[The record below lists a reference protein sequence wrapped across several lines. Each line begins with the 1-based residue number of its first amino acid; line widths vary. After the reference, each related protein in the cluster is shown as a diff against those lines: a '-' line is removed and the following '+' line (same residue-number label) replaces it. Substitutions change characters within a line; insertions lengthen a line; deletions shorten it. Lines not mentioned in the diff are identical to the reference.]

1 MPQQTNLNVAPY
13 FDDFDATNDY
23 HKVLFKPGYPVQA
36 RELTTLQSILQNQVE
51 KFGQH
56 FFKEG
61 AKVIPGNTGYS
72 QLYYCVQLANT
83 YQGVPVEAYADQLV
97 GTTITGSVSGVTA
110 VVDSI
115 LPSADS
121 ERGNLTL
128 YIAYQGSARTD
139 NTTQTFTDGETLTC
153 NQPLSSGLLGNSI
166 ISAGAPFANTISVNS
181 TATGSVFQIEN
192 GVYFIRGYFVNVNKE
207 SLVLDQY
214 SNTPSY
220 RIGLFV
226 SEEIVNSNADES
238 LNDNSQG
245 FNNYGAPGADRLKIS
260 VSLFKKS
267 LDDFN
272 DDNFILLATV
282 VNGVLQAPTRRG
294 SAKGGGAVFFDDLT
308 DILARRTYDE
318 SGHYIVKPFNV
329 SILNSLNNN
338 RGNQGLYEEG
348 QFTAAGSTPSP
359 DLAICRVS
367 PGKAYVKGYE
377 VETISPAFIDVPK
390 PRTTRTI
397 ENQFF
402 PYSTGPTLKLNS
414 VYRSPTVG
422 VGNTFILSLRDQRV
436 GVNSETAPGKEIGL
450 ARVFDFRLES
460 GSYNSSFP
468 QENEWGMSM
477 YDIQPFTEITV
488 NNTISLSIPAYVE
501 GNSSGATGF
510 LRTSVNAGTAL
521 TVYDQKGKFVK
532 NEVLIFRSGISTQE
546 VTKNRVV
553 TDITSYGIS
562 DIKSV
567 YSNTGIA
574 AGAGGTSIV
583 GVNTFSAN
591 VVQTPTLNVGVASV
605 TAFDGVLGLSTISSS
620 NVLFPGDVK
629 VNNLLQYSDLSKS
642 QDPILARVI
651 GVTTS
656 EVTVVGVTTVVGVAD
671 GTLPTSTFAASD
683 LKVVSTELD
692 ASSDTTFYTEL
703 PNEHIAAV
711 DLTDAELTIR
721 KPFTVNIVN
730 NQLSSTSLLTV
741 TLPEGEIYLSY
752 SDERYSLIRSD
763 GTTEALNQSNFS
775 FSADLKELQIR
786 GLGADDTGAQLITT
800 VRKSNVKSKK
810 KIKDRVKS
818 LVVDKSIS
826 PASGIGSTTFN
837 DGLTYGNYPFGTRV
851 QDNVISLNTPD
862 IIEIHA
868 IYETADPT
876 LTDANFGSPEM
887 TLTQLNGPSAS
898 TGDMTI
904 GELIVGQT
912 SGAVAVFAEIKD
924 TTTLRYLPKNNFKFV
939 EGETVVFQESSI
951 TGGVSSLDTTSFNI
965 SSNYTFGS
973 GQRGTI
979 YNHGFITRKTDSDS
993 PKNKIKVY
1001 YKAASF
1007 DSSDDGD
1014 IVTVESYN
1022 DFDYSTEV
1030 KAING
1035 ILNTDLID
1043 LRPRVNNYSVSEG
1056 TRSPLEFLGRSF
1068 NATGNSV
1075 PSILAS
1081 NETIFLDYAYYQ
1093 GRIDRLYLHKDG
1105 KLQMKFGTPA
1115 DDPKRA
1121 QPESPANAIELA
1133 TIEYP
1138 PYLHNVEQA
1147 SVKFLKYKRYQ
1158 MKDIKKLEDR
1168 IKNLEYYTTLSILET
1183 NTANQFV
1190 PDANGLN
1197 RFKSGFF
1204 VDNFTS
1210 FSTQDIR
1217 LGRNNSIDQ
1226 SNNILRPKHSTNS
1239 FTLQTGPVVDV
1250 DPTADKRTSAIDGS
1264 NVRKQN
1270 DIISLDYSEVEW
1282 LSQTLATRTE
1292 SVTPFL
1298 ISFWQGTIVLTPA
1311 SDNWVDQSRQKAK
1324 TIDTIGNYSQI
1335 MSEAEEKYGVDP
1347 ETGFAAEVWNSWETN
1362 WSGTFTTQTDTRE
1375 STTTSSRTFG
1385 RGGWINGGS
1394 GGPAAWVRQT
1404 TTQPIEQ
1411 DVTDTIESGVKERT
1425 GTQYHVV
1432 ETFEE
1437 VSVGDKVLSTEV
1449 ISSVRSRNIEFYAA
1463 NLKPS
1468 TQIYAFFDGKEVTKY
1483 CVPKLIEITM
1493 SSGVFQVGETVQGRV
1508 INKGL
1513 GEEGK
1518 DVNPSIN
1525 FRVAQSNHRRGD
1537 YDSPTEVYPD
1547 NPYVNGGI
1555 VPEVYSSTSTTLNV
1569 DTYSLADQ
1577 PQGDFFGYIQTGM
1590 KLTGQTSGAEAEVTN
1605 VRLIT
1610 DRSSALLGS
1619 FFIPDGS
1626 NKDNPSFE
1634 TGTNVFTLTNDPD
1647 NDQDS
1652 ATTVGEEAYPTS
1664 GILETVQ
1671 EQILSIRNAKIEQKK
1686 LFEDEIVNRTVDT
1699 EITATRNI
1707 GQASTSESIVGWYDP
1722 LAQSFLVDQQEDP
1735 EGIFVTKCDVF
1746 FRTKDDGDT
1755 PVRMQIRTMENG
1767 FPTPKYFDL
1776 SEVLIYP
1783 NDVNTSTDGSVA
1795 TTFEFA
1801 APVYLEGGKEY
1812 AICLISNSTKYSVYI
1827 SRVGENDI
1835 LTDAY
1840 ISNQPTLGS
1849 LFKSQNASTWE
1860 ASQWEDLK
1868 FTMYRADF
1876 VESGSV
1882 DLYSPELT
1890 EGNKQIAT
1898 LMENPLNIISNDIRV
1913 GLGTTLSDARYS
1925 LGNTFFQG
1933 TASNRTAQG
1942 DLIGVGASAVGELTI
1957 TNPGVGYT
1965 PADGQITY
1973 SGVNLIAVSGNG
1985 SEATA
1990 NITVRDGVAIAA
2002 TISNAGGNGYQVGD
2016 VVTISANAPLPSS
2029 SDPAGLSV
2037 GRNARFTLTGIGH
2050 TSQLVLGNVQGEFI
2064 TGAAGTIRFFD
2075 NDDTEREL
2083 NDIGSVGGDVT
2094 IPSNGIV
2101 SISDGLHIK
2110 VNHVNHGMNFDD
2122 NFVRIFKVLPDV
2134 KPTKLT
2140 AAYDKSSTDPLQITA
2155 GTGDVFSTF
2164 EGAGVSG
2171 TNTGLLLI
2179 GEEIIEYTSTTSST
2193 IGGSISRGTTPKSY
2207 PIDTPVYK
2215 YELAGVS
2222 LARINKTHDLS
2233 DVTIANPITLDS
2245 YHIKLDMSEKFG
2257 TIGSTDNIDR
2267 STGVGLPKLFLNR
2280 SKSTGGDNVRATKN
2294 IAFEV
2299 IKPSIHNITVEGTS
2313 LSGQI
2318 RTVTTQSISG
2328 NEIPYVNAGFED
2340 VVLNANNFLDSPR
2353 AVFSKVNEDRKLDSI
2368 EGNKS
2373 MQMRLFLGTT
2383 NTKLTPQIEL
2393 QRCSVYAVSN
2403 RVNSEVVNY
2412 ATDPRVN
2419 TLFNDPSACQY
2430 VSKEVT
2436 LANPASSIKILV
2448 DAHIPTDAD
2457 VRAFYAINSDPGFEP
2472 IFEPFPGYLNLDI
2485 NGEVINE
2492 ENSDGRSDTFVEN
2505 SIKKGYSP
2513 YDTDFIERTFTIDD
2527 LPNFR
2532 SYRIKLVLTSTSQE
2546 LVPQL
2551 KNLRVLALA

>member
-72 QLYYCVQLANT
+72 QLYYAVQLANT
-83 YQGVPVEAYADQLV
+83 FQGVPIEAYVDQLV
-97 GTTITGSVSGVTA
+97 GTTITGQTSGVTA
-110 VVDSI
+110 VVDSV
-115 LPSADS
+115 LSAADS
-121 ERGNLTL
+121 ERDSVTL
-128 YIAYQGSARTD
+128 YIAYQGSSTAD
-139 NTTQTFTDGETLTC
+139 NTTQTFSDGESLTC
-153 NQPLSSGLLGNSI
+153 NTVLASGLLGNSTI
-166 ISAGAPFANTISVNS
+166 AAGTPFANTIPANS
-181 TATGSVFQIEN
+181 TSTGSVFQIEN

-220 RIGLFV
+220 RIGLFIN
-226 SEEIVNSNADES
+226 EEIVNANTDES

-267 LDDFN
+267 LDDFD

-282 VNGVLQAPTRRG
+282 VNGVLQTPSRRG
-294 SAKGGGAVFFDDLT
+294 SARGDGAVFFDDLE
-308 DILARRTYDE
+308 DVLARRTYDE

-329 SILNSLNNN
+329 NIVNSLNNN
-338 RGNQGLYEEG
+338 LGNQGLYEEG
-348 QFTAAGSTPSP
+348 QFTASGSTPTP
-359 DLAICRVS
+359 DLAICRIS
-367 PGKAYVKGYE
+367 PGKAYVRGYE
-377 VETISPAFIDVPK
+377 IETISPVFIDVPK

-422 VGNTFILSLRDQRV
+422 VGNTYILSLRDQRV

-460 GSYNSSFP
+460 GSYNTSFP

-477 YDIQPFTEITV
+477 YDIQPFTELTV
-488 NNTISLSIPAYVE
+488 NSPIELTIPAYVE

-510 LRTSVNAGTAL
+510 LRSPVQTGTAL

-546 VTKNRVV
+546 TTKNRVV
-553 TDITSYGIS
+553 TDISSFGIS
-562 DIKSV
+562 DVKSV
-567 YSNTGIA
+567 YSNTGIVFGPNGSA
-574 AGAGGTSIV
+574 ISGI
-583 GVNTFSAN
+583 NTFSAN
-591 VVQTPTLNVGVASV
+591 VVQTPKLTIGVASV
-605 TAFDGVLGLSTISSS
+605 TTLSGVSTISSA
-620 NVLFPGDVK
+620 NALFPGDIK
-629 VNNLLQYSDLSKS
+629 VNNLLQYSDLSTS
-642 QDPILARVI
+642 EDPILARVV
-651 GVTTS
+651 GVTTTQ
-656 EVTVVGVTTVVGVAD
+656 VTVVGVTTVAGVAN
-671 GTLPTSTFAASD
+671 GKLPTTDFAASD
-683 LKVVSTELD
+683 LKIVSTELD
-692 ASSDTTFYTEL
+692 SSSDTTFYTQL
-703 PNEHIAAV
+703 PHENIAVV
-711 DLTDAELTIR
+711 DLTEAELTIR
-721 KPFTVNIVN
+721 KIFTVNIEN
-730 NQLSSTSLLTV
+730 NRLSSTSASAI
-741 TLPEGEIYLSY
+741 TLPQGEVYLSY

-763 GTTEALNQSNFS
+763 GTTEPLTADKFS
-775 FSADLKELQIR
+775 FSSDLRELQIR
-786 GLGADDTGAQLITT
+786 GLGSNNEGAQLIVT
-800 VRKSNVKSKK
+800 VRKNSVKAKK

-818 LVVDKSIS
+818 LVVDKSIN
-826 PASGIGSTTFN
+826 PASGIGSTTLN
-837 DGLTYGNYPFGTRV
+837 DGLSYGNYPFGTRV
-851 QDNVISLNTPD
+851 QDSIISLNVPD
-862 IIEIHA
+862 IIEIHG
-868 IYETADPT
+868 IYETENVN
-876 LTDANFGSPEM
+876 LTDANFGAPEM
-887 TLTQLNGPSAS
+887 VLTQLNGPSAS
-898 TGDMTI
+898 TGDMII
-904 GELIVGQT
+904 GELMVGQT

-924 TTTLRYLPKNNFKFV
+924 STTLRYIPKNNFKFV
-939 EGETVVFQESSI
+939 EGETVVFQETSI
-951 TGGVSSLDTTSFNI
+951 SGGVSSLNTTSFNI
-965 SSNYTFGS
+965 SSNYTFAS
-973 GQRGTI
+973 GQRSTI
-979 YNHGFITRKTDSDS
+979 YNHGSLTRKTDSES

-1001 YKAASF
+1001 YKSASF
-1007 DSSDDGD
+1007 DASDDGD
-1014 IVTVESYN
+1014 IVTTESYN

-1035 ILNTDLID
+1035 VLNTDLID
-1043 LRPRVNNYSVSEG
+1043 LRPRVSNYTVSEG
-1056 TRSPLEFLGRSF
+1056 SRSPLEFLGRSF
-1068 NATGNSV
+1068 NTTGNSV
-1075 PSILAS
+1075 PNILAS

-1093 GRIDRLYLHKDG
+1093 GRVDRLYLHKDG
-1105 KLQMKFGTPA
+1105 KFQLKFGTPS
-1115 DDPKRA
+1115 DDPRRA
-1121 QPESPANAIELA
+1121 RPESPDNAIEIA
-1133 TIEYP
+1133 EVEYP
-1138 PYLHNVEQA
+1138 PYLHNVQQA
-1147 SVKFLKYKRYQ
+1147 SIRFLKYKRYQ

-1168 IKNLEYYTTLSILET
+1168 IRNLEYYTQLSMLET
-1183 NTANQFV
+1183 TTANQFI
-1190 PDANGLN
+1190 PDGNGLN

-1210 FSTQDIR
+1210 FSTQDLR
-1217 LGRNNSIDQ
+1217 LGKKNSIDQ
-1226 SNNILRPKHSTNS
+1226 TNQILRPVHSTNT
-1239 FTLQTGPVVDV
+1239 FTLMAGPVVDV
-1250 DPTADKRTSAIDGS
+1250 DTTADKRTSAIEGS
-1264 NVRKQN
+1264 NVRKDN
-1270 DIISLDYSEVEW
+1270 DIISLDYSDVEFI
-1282 LSQTLATRTE
+1282 SQTFATRTE

-1298 ISFWQGTIVLTPA
+1298 ISFWQGTIDLVPS
-1311 SDNWVDQSRQKAK
+1311 SDNWVTQNRTKAR

-1347 ETGFAAEVWNSWETN
+1347 ETGFASEIWNSWETN
-1362 WSGTFTTQTDTRE
+1362 WSGTTTTKTDTRE

-1394 GGPAAWVRQT
+1394 GGPAAWVKQT

-1411 DVTDTIESGVKERT
+1411 DVVDTIESGTKSRS
-1425 GTQYHVV
+1425 GTQYQVV

-1449 ISSVRSRNIEFYAA
+1449 ISTVRSRNVEFYAA

-1468 TQIYAFFDGKEVTKY
+1468 TRIYAFFDGKDVTKY

-1493 SSGVFQVGETVQGRV
+1493 SSGVFQVGETVEGRV
-1508 INKGL
+1508 IDKGL

-1518 DVNPSIN
+1518 DTNPRID

-1537 YDSPTEVYPD
+1537 YDSPTETYPD
-1547 NPYVNGGI
+1547 NPYVSGGTI
-1555 VPEVYSSTSTTLNV
+1555 PEVYSSTSTTLNV

-1577 PQGDFFGYIQTGM
+1577 PEGDFFGYIQTGM
-1590 KLTGQTSGAEAEVTN
+1590 KLTGKTSGAEAEVTN

-1610 DRSSALLGS
+1610 DKSSALLGS
-1619 FFIPDGS
+1619 LFIPDPE
-1626 NKDNPSFE
+1626 NRDNPSFE

-1647 NDQDS
+1647 NDQDA

-1664 GILETVQ
+1664 GVLETVQ
-1671 EQILSIRNAKIEQKK
+1671 DQILSIRNAKIEQKK
-1686 LFEDEIVNRTVDT
+1686 LFEEELVNRTIDT
-1699 EITATRNI
+1699 EIVASRNL
-1707 GQASTSESIVGWYDP
+1707 GAPRTSESIVGWYDP
-1722 LAQSFLVDQQEDP
+1722 LAQSFLVDKKTDP
-1735 EGIFVTKCDVF
+1735 EGVFITKCDVF
-1746 FRTKDDGDT
+1746 FRTKDDENT
-1755 PVRMQIRTMENG
+1755 PLRMQIRSMDAG
-1767 FPTPKYFDL
+1767 FPTPKYFNL
-1776 SEVLIYP
+1776 SEIVKYP
-1783 NDVNTSTDGSVA
+1783 ADVNTSTDGSVA

-1801 APVYLEGGKEY
+1801 APIYLEGGKEY
-1812 AICLISNSTKYSVYI
+1812 AICLLSNSNKYSVYV

-1868 FTMYRADF
+1868 FTLYRADF

-1882 DLYSPELT
+1882 DLYNPELAL
-1890 EGNKQIAT
+1890 GNKQIAK
-1898 LMENPLNIISNDIRV
+1898 LMENPLNITSNQIRV
-1913 GLGTTLSDARYS
+1913 GLGTTIADNRYV

-1933 TASNRTAQG
+1933 TPTQRIAEG
-1942 DLIGVGASAVGELTI
+1942 DLVGVAASAVGTLSI

-1965 PADGQITY
+1965 PADGGLTY
-1973 SGVNLIAVSGNG
+1973 SAVNLVAISGNG
-1985 SEATA
+1985 TGATA
-1990 NITVRDGVAIAA
+1990 DITIQDGVAIAA
-2002 TISNAGGNGYQVGD
+2002 TITGNGGNGYQVGD
-2016 VVTISANAPLPSS
+2016 VVTISATAPTPSS
-2029 SDPAGLSV
+2029 PNPAGLSV
-2037 GRNARFTLTGIGH
+2037 GQNARFTLNGIGH
-2050 TSQLVLGNVQGEFI
+2050 TSQLIIGNVQGEFI

-2075 NDDTEREL
+2075 NGGINREL
-2083 NDIGSVGGDVT
+2083 NSTNGGDVT
-2094 IPSNGIV
+2094 IAANGIQN
-2101 SISDGLHIK
+2101 ISDGLHIK

-2122 NFVRIFKVLPDV
+2122 NFVRIFGVLPDI

-2140 AAYDKSSTDPLQITA
+2140 AAYDKSSTDPIQVSA
-2155 GTGDVFSTF
+2155 GTAERFATF
-2164 EGAGVSG
+2164 ENVGVGA

-2179 GEEIIEYTSTTSST
+2179 GEEIIEYTTTTSST
-2193 IGGSISRGTTPKSY
+2193 IGGSISRGLTPKSY

-2257 TIGSTDNIDR
+2257 TIGINDNADR
-2267 STGVGLPKLFLNR
+2267 STGVGFPKLFLNSSR
-2280 SKSTGGDNVRATKN
+2280 SAGGNNVKATKN
-2294 IAFEV
+2294 IPFEI
-2299 IKPSIHNITVEGTS
+2299 IKPSIHNVTVEGTS

-2340 VVLNANNFLDSPR
+2340 VTLNVNNYLDSPR

-2383 NTKLTPQIEL
+2383 NSKLSPQIEL
-2393 QRCSVYAVSN
+2393 KRSSVYLVSN
-2403 RVNSEVVNY
+2403 RVNSEVINY

-2419 TLFNDPSACQY
+2419 TLFDDPSACQY
-2430 VSKEVT
+2430 ISKEIT
-2436 LANPASSIKILV
+2436 LENPASSLKIFA

-2457 VRAFYAINSDPGFEP
+2457 IRAFYSISSDPGFEP
-2472 IFEPFPGYLNLDI
+2472 IFEPFPGYLNLDV
-2485 NGEVINE
+2485 NGKVINE
-2492 ENSDGRSDTFVEN
+2492 ENNDGRSDIRVPTSVKRGFGP
-2505 SIKKGYSP
+2505 S
-2513 YDTDFIERTFTIDD
+2513 DTDFAEHVFSIDD

-2532 SYRIKLVLTSTSQE
+2532 SYRIKIVMTSTSQE
-2546 LVPQL
+2546 LAPQMR
-2551 KNLRVLALA
+2551 NLRVIALA

>member
-36 RELTTLQSILQNQVE
+36 RELTSLQSILQNQIE

-83 YQGVPVEAYADQLV
+83 FQGVPVEAYADQLV
-97 GTTITGSVSGVTA
+97 GTTITGQVSGVTA

-115 LPSADS
+115 LSPADS

-128 YIAYQGSARTD
+128 YIAYQGSSRTD
-139 NTTQTFTDGETLTC
+139 NTTQTFTDGESLTC
-153 NQPLSSGLLGNSI
+153 SQVLSSGLLGNST
-166 ISAGAPFANTISVNS
+166 ISAGSPFANTIPANA

-192 GVYFIRGYFVNVNKE
+192 GVYFVRGNFVNVNKE

-226 SEEIVNSNADES
+226 SEEIVNSNTDES

-260 VSLFKKS
+260 TNLFKKS

-282 VNGVLQAPTRRG
+282 INGVLQAPTRRG

-318 SGHYIVKPFNV
+318 SGHYIVKPFNI
-329 SILNSLNNN
+329 SIVNSLNNN

-348 QFTAAGSTPSP
+348 QFTAGGSTPSP

-367 PGKAYVKGYE
+367 PGKAYVTGYE
-377 VETISPAFIDVPK
+377 VETISPSFIDVPK
-390 PRTTRTI
+390 PRTTKTI

-436 GVNSETAPGKEIGL
+436 GVNSETAPGKEIGF

-477 YDIQPFTEITV
+477 YDIQPFTEVTV
-488 NNTISLSIPAYVE
+488 NSSIDLAIPAYVE

-510 LRTSVNAGTAL
+510 LRSPVQAGTAL
-521 TVYDQKGKFVK
+521 TVYDQKGKFIK
-532 NEVLIFRSGISTQE
+532 NEVLVFRSGISTQE
-546 VTKNRVV
+546 VTKNRTV

-562 DIKSV
+562 NVKSV

-574 AGAGGTSIV
+574 AGTNGNNSV
-583 GVNTFSAN
+583 GINTFSAN
-591 VVQTPTLNVGVASV
+591 VIQTPALNIGVASI
-605 TAFDGVLGLSTISSS
+605 TAFDSVLGLSTVSSS
-620 NVLFPGDVK
+620 NVLFPGNIK
-629 VNNLLQYSDLSKS
+629 VNDLLQYSDLTKS
-642 QDPILARVI
+642 QDPILARVLGI
-651 GVTTS
+651 TAT
-656 EVTVVGVTTVVGVAD
+656 EVTISGVRSVPGVVN
-671 GTLPTSTFAASD
+671 GTLPSTTISPSD
-683 LKVVSTELD
+683 LKVVKTQLD

-703 PNEHIAAV
+703 PNENIAAV

-721 KPFTVNIVN
+721 KPFTVDIVDN
-730 NQLSSTSLLTV
+730 RLSSTSLLTV
-741 TLPEGEIYLSY
+741 KLPEGEIYLSY

-763 GTTEALNQSNFS
+763 GTTEPLTQNNFA
-775 FSADLKELQIR
+775 FSADLRELQIR
-786 GLGADDTGAQLITT
+786 GLGTNDIGAQLITT
-800 VRKSNVKSKK
+800 VRKTNIKAKRKV
-810 KIKDRVKS
+810 KDRVKS
-818 LVVDKSIS
+818 LIVDKSIS
-826 PASGIGSTTFN
+826 PASGIGSTTLN
-837 DGLTYGNYPFGTRV
+837 DGLSYGNYPFGTRV
-851 QDNVISLNTPD
+851 QDNTISLNVPD
-862 IIEIHA
+862 IIEIHG
-868 IYETADPT
+868 IYETSDVN

-887 TLTQLNGPSAS
+887 ALAQLNGPSAS

-912 SGAVAVFAEIKD
+912 SGAVAVFAEVKD
-924 TTTLRYLPKNNFKFV
+924 PTILRYLPKNNFKFV

-951 TGGVSSLDTTSFNI
+951 SGVISNLDTTSFNI
-965 SSNYTFGS
+965 STNYTFGS

-979 YNHGFITRKTDSDS
+979 YNYGFITRKTDSDT
-993 PKNKIKVY
+993 PRNKIKIY

-1022 DFDYSTEV
+1022 DFNYSTEV

-1035 ILNTDLID
+1035 TLNTDLID
-1043 LRPRVNNYSVSEG
+1043 LRPRVNNYSVAEG
-1056 TRSPLEFLGRSF
+1056 SRSPLEFLGRSF
-1068 NATGNSV
+1068 NTAGNSV
-1075 PSILAS
+1075 PNILAS

-1105 KLQMKFGTPA
+1105 KLQMKFGTPS
-1115 DDPKRA
+1115 DDPKRS

-1133 TIEYP
+1133 QIEYP
-1138 PYLHNVEQA
+1138 PYLHNVQQA
-1147 SVKFLKYKRYQ
+1147 SLRFLKYKRYQ
-1158 MKDIKKLEDR
+1158 MKDIKRLEDR
-1168 IKNLEYYTTLSILET
+1168 IRNLEYYTTLSILET
-1183 NTANQFV
+1183 NTANQFI

-1226 SNNILRPKHSTNS
+1226 SNKILRPKHSTNS
-1239 FTLQTGPVVDV
+1239 FSLQTGPVVDV
-1250 DPTADKRTSAIDGS
+1250 DPTADKRNSTIEGN

-1311 SDNWVDQSRQKAK
+1311 SDNWVSQDRQSAK

-1362 WSGTFTTQTDTRE
+1362 WSGTTTTQTDTRE
-1375 STTTSSRTFG
+1375 STTTSDRTFG

-1394 GGPAAWVRQT
+1394 GGPAERVRQT
-1404 TTQPIEQ
+1404 TSQPIEQ
-1411 DVTDTIESGVKERT
+1411 DVVDTIESGVKSRS

-1437 VSVGDKVLSTEV
+1437 ISVGDKVLSTEI
-1449 ISSVRSRNIEFYAA
+1449 ISTVRSRNVEFYAA

-1483 CVPKLIEITM
+1483 CVPKLIEISM
-1493 SSGVFQVGETVQGRV
+1493 SSGTFQIGETVQGRV
-1508 INKGL
+1508 IDKGL

-1518 DVNPSIN
+1518 DTNPSIN

-1547 NPYVNGGI
+1547 NPYVNGGTI
-1555 VPEVYSSTSTTLNV
+1555 PEVYSSTSTTLNV

-1619 FFIPDGS
+1619 FFIPDAG
-1626 NKDNPSFE
+1626 NKDNPNFE
-1634 TGTNVFTLTNDPD
+1634 TGTNVFTLTNDPE
-1647 NDQDS
+1647 NDQDA

-1686 LFEDEIVNRTVDT
+1686 LFDKETVNRTVDT
-1699 EITATRNI
+1699 EIVATRNI
-1707 GQASTSESIVGWYDP
+1707 GEATQSEAIIGWYDP
-1722 LAQSFLVDQQEDP
+1722 LAQSFLVNQQEDP
-1735 EGIFVTKCDVF
+1735 EGIFITKCDVF

-1755 PVRMQIRTMENG
+1755 PVRIQIRTMENG

-1783 NDVNTSTDGSVA
+1783 DDVNTSTDGSVA

-1835 LTDAY
+1835 LTDTY

-1868 FTMYRADF
+1868 FTLYRADF
-1876 VESGSV
+1876 AESGSV
-1882 DLYSPELT
+1882 DLYSPELS
-1890 EGNKQIAT
+1890 EGNRQIAT
-1898 LMENPLNIISNDIRV
+1898 LMQNPLNITSKEVRV
-1913 GLGTTLSDARYS
+1913 GLGTTLHDDGYA

-1933 TASNRTAQG
+1933 TALNRIAEA
-1942 DLIGVGASAVGELTI
+1942 DLIGVGASATGSLTVS
-1957 TNPGVGYT
+1957 NPGVGYT
-1965 PADGQITY
+1965 PADGTLQF
-1973 SGVNLIAVSGNG
+1973 SGVNLVSISGNG
-1985 SEATA
+1985 SGATA
-1990 NITVRDGVAIAA
+1990 NVTVVDGVVTAA
-2002 TISNAGGNGYQVGD
+2002 TITGAGGNGYQVGE
-2016 VVTISANAPLPSS
+2016 VVSINANAPLPSS
-2029 SDPAGLSV
+2029 SDPAGLSA
-2037 GRNARFTLTGIGH
+2037 GRNARLTLNNIGP
-2050 TSQLVLGNVQGEFI
+2050 TSQLILGNVQGEFI
-2064 TGAAGTIRFFD
+2064 TGAAGTIRYFD
-2075 NDDTEREL
+2075 NGGSEIEL
-2083 NDIGSVGGDVT
+2083 NAGNQGDVT
-2094 IPSNGIV
+2094 IAANGIETV
-2101 SISDGLHIK
+2101 SDGLHIK
-2110 VNHVNHGMNFDD
+2110 VNHVNHGMTFDD
-2122 NFVRIFKVLPDV
+2122 NFVRIFGVLPEV
-2134 KPTKLT
+2134 KPTKLA
-2140 AAYDKSSTDPLQITA
+2140 AAYDKSSTDPIQVTA
-2155 GTGDVFSTF
+2155 GTAGIFSTF
-2164 EGAGVSG
+2164 EGAPVSA

-2179 GEEIIEYTSTTSST
+2179 GEEIIEYTANTLNA
-2193 IGGSISRGTTPKSY
+2193 IGGSLSRGAVPKSY

-2233 DVTIANPITLDS
+2233 DVTVPNPITLDS

-2257 TIGSTDNIDR
+2257 TIGINDNNDR

-2280 SKSTGGDNVRATKN
+2280 SKSTGGDNVKATKN
-2294 IAFEV
+2294 IAFEI

-2340 VVLNANNFLDSPR
+2340 VVLNTNNFLDSPR

-2436 LANPASSIKILV
+2436 LANPASSIKIIV

-2457 VRAFYAINSDPGFEP
+2457 IRAFYAINSDPGFEP

-2485 NGEVINE
+2485 NSEVINE
-2492 ENSDGRSDTFVEN
+2492 ENNDGRPDTFVEN
-2505 SIKKGYSP
+2505 SIKKGYSS

-2532 SYRIKLVLTSTSQE
+2532 SYRIKLVLASTSQE

>member
-83 YQGVPVEAYADQLV
+83 FQGVPVEAYADQLV
-97 GTTITGSVSGVTA
+97 GTTITGQISGVTA

-139 NTTQTFTDGETLTC
+139 NTTQTFTDGESLTC
-153 NQPLSSGLLGNSI
+153 NQPLSSGLLGNSVI
-166 ISAGAPFANTISVNS
+166 AAGTPFANTIPANS
-181 TATGSVFQIEN
+181 TATGSVFQIES
-192 GVYFIRGYFVNVNKE
+192 GVYFIRGFFVNVNRE
-207 SLVLDQY
+207 SLILDQY

-226 SEEIVNSNADES
+226 SEEVVNSNTDES

-245 FNNYGAPGADRLKIS
+245 FNNYGSPGADRLKIS
-260 VSLFKKS
+260 TSLFKKS

-282 VNGVLQAPTRRG
+282 IDGVLQTPSRRG

-308 DILARRTYDE
+308 DVLARRTYDE

-348 QFTAAGSTPSP
+348 QFTAGGSTPSP
-359 DLAICRVS
+359 DLAICKVS
-367 PGKAYVKGYE
+367 PGKAYVTGYE
-377 VETISPAFIDVPK
+377 IETISPSFIDVPK

-422 VGNTFILSLRDQRV
+422 VGNTYILSLRDQRV

-460 GSYNSSFP
+460 GSYNSFTP

-488 NNTISLSIPAYVE
+488 SGSIDLSIPAYVE

-510 LRTSVNAGTAL
+510 LRSPVSAGTAL
-521 TVYDQKGKFVK
+521 TIYDQKGKFVK
-532 NEVLIFRSGISTQE
+532 NEVLVFRSGISTQ
-546 VTKNRVV
+546 VSTINRVA
-553 TDITSYGIS
+553 TAITSYGIS
-562 DIKSV
+562 DVKSV

-574 AGAGGTSIV
+574 AGTNGNNVV
-583 GVNTFSAN
+583 GINTFSAN
-591 VVQTPTLNVGVASV
+591 VIQTPVLTVGVATI
-605 TAFDGVLGLSTISSS
+605 TASGGGISTVSSTNS
-620 NVLFPGDVK
+620 LFPGK
-629 VNNLLQYSDLSKS
+629 LRVNNLLEYSDLSVS
-642 QDPILARVI
+642 QDPILARV
-651 GVTTS
+651 
-656 EVTVVGVTTVVGVAD
+656 VGVTTTEVTIAGVTTVPGVVNG
-671 GTLPTSTFAASD
+671 GLPTTNFTASD
-683 LKVVSTELD
+683 LKIVNTQLD
-692 ASSDTTFYTEL
+692 SSSDTTFYTEL
-703 PNEHIAAV
+703 PNQNIAVV

-721 KPFTVNIVN
+721 KPFTVDIVN

-752 SDERYSLIRSD
+752 SNERYSLIRSD
-763 GTTEALNQSNFS
+763 GTTEPLAPNNFS
-775 FSADLKELQIR
+775 FSADGRELQIR
-786 GLGADDTGAQLITT
+786 GLGADDTGAQLVAT
-800 VRKSNVKSKK
+800 VRKSNVKAKR

-818 LVVDKSIS
+818 LVVDKSIN
-826 PASGIGSTTFN
+826 PASGIGSTTLN

-851 QDNVISLNTPD
+851 QDSIISLNVPD

-868 IYETADPT
+868 IYETSDVT
-876 LTDANFGSPEM
+876 LTNTSFGAPEM
-887 TLTQLNGPSAS
+887 TLTQLNGPTAS
-898 TGDMTI
+898 TGDLVL

-924 TTTLRYLPKNNFKFV
+924 STTIRYLPKNNFKFV

-951 TGGVSSLDTTSFNI
+951 SGGVSSLNTTSFNI

-993 PKNKIKVY
+993 PRNKIKIY

-1007 DSSDDGD
+1007 DASDDGD
-1014 IVTVESYN
+1014 IITVESYN

-1030 KAING
+1030 KAVNG
-1035 ILNTDLID
+1035 VLNTDIID
-1043 LRPRVNNYSVSEG
+1043 LRPRVNNYTVTEG
-1056 TRSPLEFLGRSF
+1056 SRSPLEFLGRSF
-1068 NATGNSV
+1068 NRAGNSV
-1075 PSILAS
+1075 SNILAS
-1081 NETIFLDYAYYQ
+1081 NETISLDYAYYQ

-1105 KLQMKFGTPA
+1105 KLQMKFGTPS

-1138 PYLHNVEQA
+1138 PYLHNVQQA
-1147 SVKFLKYKRYQ
+1147 SIQFLKYKRYQ

-1168 IKNLEYYTTLSILET
+1168 IRNLEYYTTLSILET
-1183 NTANQFV
+1183 NTANQFI
-1190 PDANGLN
+1190 PDSNGLN

-1210 FSTQDIR
+1210 FSTQDLR

-1226 SNNILRPKHSTNS
+1226 SNKVLRPKHSTNV
-1239 FTLQTGPVVDV
+1239 FTLQTGPVVDA
-1250 DPTADKRTSAIDGS
+1250 DPTVDKRNSTIDGT

-1270 DIISLDYSEVEW
+1270 GIISLDYSDVEW
-1282 LSQTLATRTE
+1282 ISQTFATRTE

-1298 ISFWQGTIVLTPA
+1298 ISFWQGTIVLTPS
-1311 SDNWVDQSRQKAK
+1311 SDTWVDQTRTKAK

-1347 ETGFAAEVWNSWETN
+1347 ETGFASEVWNSWETN
-1362 WSGTFTTQTDTRE
+1362 WSGTTTTKTDTRE

-1411 DVTDTIESGVKERT
+1411 DVTDTIESGTKTRS
-1425 GTQYHVV
+1425 GTQYVV
-1432 ETFEE
+1432 TETFEK
-1437 VSVGDKVLSTEV
+1437 VSVGDKVLSTEIV
-1449 ISSVRSRNIEFYAA
+1449 TTVRSRNIEFYAA

-1468 TQIYAFFDGKEVTKY
+1468 TRIYAFFDGKDVTKY
-1483 CVPKLIEITM
+1483 CVPKLIEISM
-1493 SSGVFQVGETVQGRV
+1493 SSGTFQVGETVEGRV
-1508 INKGL
+1508 ISTGL

-1518 DVNPSIN
+1518 DTNPRIN

-1537 YDSPTEVYPD
+1537 YNSPTEVYPD
-1547 NPYVNGGI
+1547 NPYVDGGTI
-1555 VPEVYSSTSTTLNV
+1555 PESYSSTSTTLNV
-1569 DTYSLADQ
+1569 DTYSLASQ
-1577 PQGDFFGYIQTGM
+1577 PEGDFFGYIQTGM
-1590 KLTGQTSGAEAEVTN
+1590 KLTGKTSGAEAEVTN

-1610 DRSSALLGS
+1610 DTSSALLGS
-1619 FFIPDGS
+1619 FFIPDPS
-1626 NKDNPSFE
+1626 NGDNPNFD
-1634 TGTNVFTLTNDPD
+1634 TGTNVFTLTNDPE

-1652 ATTVGEEAYPTS
+1652 ATTVGEEAYPTA
-1664 GILETVQ
+1664 GTLETVQ

-1686 LFEDEIVNRTVDT
+1686 LFEEELVNRTVDT

-1722 LAQSFLVDQQEDP
+1722 LAQSFLVDKKTDP
-1735 EGIFVTKCDVF
+1735 KGVFITKCDVF
-1746 FRTKDDGDT
+1746 FRTKDDGNT

-1776 SEVLIYP
+1776 SEVLLYP
-1783 NDVNTSTDGSVA
+1783 DSVNTSTDGSVA

-1835 LTDAY
+1835 LSDAY

-1868 FTMYRADF
+1868 FTLYRADF

-1882 DLYSPELT
+1882 DLYSPELS
-1890 EGNKQIAT
+1890 EGNKQIAK
-1898 LMENPLNIISNDIRV
+1898 LMENPLNVTSKEIRV
-1913 GLGTTLSDARYS
+1913 GLGTTIADNRYV

-1933 TASNRTAQG
+1933 TPTNRIAEG
-1942 DLIGVGASAVGELTI
+1942 DLIGVGASATGTLTVS
-1957 TNPGVGYT
+1957 NPGVGYT
-1965 PADGQITY
+1965 PAYGGITF
-1973 SGVNLIAVSGNG
+1973 SGVNLVAVSGNG
-1985 SEATA
+1985 SGATA
-1990 NITVRDGVAIAA
+1990 NVTIENGVAVAA
-2002 TISNAGGNGYQVGD
+2002 TINAGGNGYQVGD
-2016 VVTISANAPLPSS
+2016 VVTISATAPDPSS
-2029 SDPAGLSV
+2029 SDSAGLSV
-2037 GRNARFTLTGIGH
+2037 GRNARFTLTSIGQ
-2050 TSQLVLGNVQGEFI
+2050 TSQLIIGNVQGEFI

-2075 NDDTEREL
+2075 SSGTEREL
-2083 NDIGSVGGDVT
+2083 NSDNGGDVT
-2094 IPSNGIV
+2094 IPSNGITEV
-2101 SISDGLHIK
+2101 SDGLHIK

-2122 NFVRIFKVLPDV
+2122 NFVKIYNVLPDV

-2140 AAYDKSSTDPLQITA
+2140 AAYSKSSTDPLQVTA
-2155 GTGDVFSTF
+2155 GTGSNFSTF
-2164 EGAGVSG
+2164 EGVGVG
-2171 TNTGLLLI
+2171 LTNTGLLLI

-2193 IGGSISRGTTPKSY
+2193 IGGSISRGAVPKSY

-2215 YELAGVS
+2215 YEFAGVS

-2233 DVTIANPITLDS
+2233 DVTVPNPITLDS

-2257 TIGSTDNIDR
+2257 TIGINDNDDR
-2267 STGVGLPKLFLNR
+2267 SDNVGFSKLFLNTT
-2280 SKSTGGDNVRATKN
+2280 KSGGGDNVRATKN
-2294 IAFEV
+2294 IPFEI

-2313 LSGQI
+2313 LSAQL

-2328 NEIPYVNAGFED
+2328 NEIPYVNGGFED
-2340 VVLNANNFLDSPR
+2340 VVINSNNYLVSPR

-2393 QRCSVYAVSN
+2393 DRCSIYAISN
-2403 RVNSEVVNY
+2403 RVNSEVTNY

-2436 LANPASSIKILV
+2436 LENPASSIKIIV

-2457 VRAFYAINSDPGFEP
+2457 IRAFYAINSDPGFEP
-2472 IFEPFPGYLNLDI
+2472 IFEPFPGYLNLNI
-2485 NGEVINE
+2485 HGEVINE
-2492 ENSDGRSDTFVEN
+2492 ENNDGRPDIFVPN
-2505 SIKKGYSP
+2505 SNKKGYSP
-2513 YDTDFIERTFTIDD
+2513 SETDFIERTFTVDN

-2532 SYRIKLVLTSTSQE
+2532 SYRIKLVMTSTSQV
-2546 LVPQL
+2546 LVPQM
-2551 KNLRVLALA
+2551 KNLRVIALA

>member
-36 RELTTLQSILQNQVE
+36 RELTSLQSILQNQIE

-72 QLYYCVQLANT
+72 QLYYCVQLVNT
-83 YQGVPVEAYADQLV
+83 FQGVPVEAYADQLV
-97 GTTITGSVSGVTA
+97 GTTITGQSSGVTA

-128 YIAYQGSARTD
+128 YIAYQGSSRTD
-139 NTTQTFTDGETLTC
+139 NTTQTFTDGEALTC
-153 NQPLSSGLLGNSI
+153 SEVLSSGLLGNST
-166 ISAGAPFANTISVNS
+166 ISVGAPFANTIAANA

-192 GVYFIRGYFVNVNKE
+192 GVYFIRGNFVNVNRE

-214 SNTPSY
+214 TNTPSY
-220 RIGLFV
+220 RIGLFI
-226 SEEIVNSNADES
+226 SEEIVNSNTDES

-260 VSLFKKS
+260 TSLFKKS

-282 VNGVLQAPTRRG
+282 INGVLQTPTKRG
-294 SAKGGGAVFFDDLT
+294 SAKGSGAVFYDDLE

-348 QFTAAGSTPSP
+348 QFTAAGSTPSA
-359 DLAICRVS
+359 DLAVCRVS
-367 PGKAYVKGYE
+367 PGKAYVRGYE

-422 VGNTFILSLRDQRV
+422 VGNTYILSLRDQRV
-436 GVNSETAPGKEIGL
+436 GLNSETAPGKEIGL

-460 GSYNSSFP
+460 GSYNTSFP

-488 NNTISLSIPAYVE
+488 NNAVDLSIPAYVE

-510 LRTSVNAGTAL
+510 LRSPVSSGTGIV
-521 TVYDQKGKFVK
+521 VYDQKGKFIK
-532 NEVLIFRSGISTQE
+532 NEVLIFRSGISTQ
-546 VTKNRVV
+546 VSTINRVA
-553 TDITSYGIS
+553 TAITSFGIS
-562 DIKSV
+562 DVKSV

-574 AGAGGTSIV
+574 AGTNGANIV
-583 GVNTFSAN
+583 GINTFSAN
-591 VVQTPTLNVGVASV
+591 VVQSPQLTIGAASISGFSGGVSTV
-605 TAFDGVLGLSTISSS
+605 TSA
-620 NVLFPGDVK
+620 NPLFPGSIK
-629 VNNLLQYSDLSKS
+629 ENNLLQYSDLSS
-642 QDPILARVI
+642 STDPILAKV
-651 GVTTS
+651 VSVSTS
-656 EVTVVGVTTVVGVAD
+656 EVTIVGVTTVAGVAS
-671 GTLPTSTFAASD
+671 GKVSTTDSTVSD
-683 LKVVSTELD
+683 LKVVATALD

-703 PNEHIAAV
+703 PNEHIATV
-711 DLTDAELTIR
+711 DLTDAELIIR

-741 TLPEGEIYLSY
+741 KLPEGETYQSY

-763 GTTEALNQSNFS
+763 GTTESLTQNNFV
-775 FSADLKELQIR
+775 FSADLRELQIR
-786 GLGADDTGAQLITT
+786 GLGTNDTGAQLITT
-800 VRKSNVKSKK
+800 VKKKNVKAKK
-810 KIKDRVKS
+810 KVKDRVKS
-818 LVVDKSIS
+818 LIVDKSIS
-826 PASGIGSTTFN
+826 PASGIGTTTLN

-851 QDNVISLNTPD
+851 QDSIISLNVPD
-862 IIEIHA
+862 VIEIHA
-868 IYETADPT
+868 IYETSDVA
-876 LTDANFGSPEM
+876 LTNANFGAPEM

-898 TGDMTI
+898 TGDMVI

-924 TTTLRYLPKNNFKFV
+924 ATTLRYLPKNNFKFV
-939 EGETVVFQESSI
+939 EGETVQFQESSI
-951 TGGVSSLDTTSFNI
+951 SGGVSSLDTTSFNI

-979 YNHGFITRKTDSDS
+979 YNHGFITRKSDSDA

-1007 DSSDDGD
+1007 DATDDGD

-1035 ILNTDLID
+1035 VLNTDLID
-1043 LRPRVNNYSVSEG
+1043 LRPRVSNYTVSEG
-1056 TRSPLEFLGRSF
+1056 SRSPLEFLGRSF
-1068 NATGNSV
+1068 NTTGNSV
-1075 PSILAS
+1075 PNILAS

-1105 KLQMKFGTPA
+1105 KLQMKFGNPA
-1115 DDPKRA
+1115 DDPKRS

-1138 PYLHNVEQA
+1138 PFLHNVEQA
-1147 SVKFLKYKRYQ
+1147 SIKFLRYKRYQ
-1158 MKDIKKLEDR
+1158 MKDIKKLEER

-1226 SNNILRPKHSTNS
+1226 ANKILRPKHSTNS
-1239 FTLQTGPVVDV
+1239 FALQTGPVVDV
-1250 DPTADKRTSAIDGS
+1250 DPTVDKRTAAVEGV

-1270 DIISLDYSEVEW
+1270 DIISLDFSDVEYI
-1282 LSQTLATRTE
+1282 SQTFATRTE

-1311 SDNWVDQSRQKAK
+1311 SDNWVAQDRLKAK

-1362 WSGTFTTQTDTRE
+1362 WSGTTTTVTDTRE

-1411 DVTDTIESGVKERT
+1411 DVVDTIESGVKSRT

-1437 VSVGDKVLSTEV
+1437 VSVGDKVLSTEI
-1449 ISSVRSRNIEFYAA
+1449 ISTVRSRNIEFYAA

-1483 CVPKLIEITM
+1483 CVPKLIEISM
-1493 SSGVFQVGETVQGRV
+1493 SSGTFQVGETVQGRV
-1508 INKGL
+1508 IDKGL

-1518 DVNPSIN
+1518 DTNPSIN

-1537 YDSPTEVYPD
+1537 YNSPTEVYPD
-1547 NPYVNGGI
+1547 NPYVKGGTI
-1555 VPEVYSSTSTTLNV
+1555 PEVYSSTSTTLNV

-1590 KLTGQTSGAEAEVTN
+1590 KLVGQTSGAEAEVTN

-1610 DRSSALLGS
+1610 DTSSALLGS
-1619 FFIPDGS
+1619 FFIPDPS
-1626 NKDNPSFE
+1626 NGDNPNFE
-1634 TGTNVFTLTNDPD
+1634 TGTNTFTLTNDSE
-1647 NDQDS
+1647 NDQDA

-1664 GILETVQ
+1664 GVLETVQ

-1686 LFEDEIVNRTVDT
+1686 LFEDELVNRTIDT

-1722 LAQSFLVDQQEDP
+1722 LAQSFLVDQQTDP
-1735 EGIFVTKCDVF
+1735 EGVFITKCDVF
-1746 FRTKDDGDT
+1746 FRTKDDGNT
-1755 PVRMQIRTMENG
+1755 PVRMQIRTMDNG

-1776 SEVLIYP
+1776 SEVVLFP
-1783 NDVNTSTDGSVA
+1783 EDVNTSTDGSVA

-1801 APVYLEGGKEY
+1801 APVYLEGGNEY

-1835 LTDAY
+1835 LSDAY

-1868 FTMYRADF
+1868 FTLYRADF
-1876 VESGSV
+1876 VESGSI
-1882 DLYSPELT
+1882 DLYSPELS

-1898 LMENPLNIISNDIRV
+1898 LMENPLNIASNEIRV
-1913 GLGTTLSDARYS
+1913 GLGTTLSDNRYV

-1933 TASNRTAQG
+1933 TESNRTGQG
-1942 DLIGVGASAVGELTI
+1942 TLIGVGASAVGTLSV

-1965 PADGQITY
+1965 PADGSFTY
-1973 SGVNLIAVSGNG
+1973 TGVNLVAVSGNG
-1985 SEATA
+1985 SGATA
-1990 NITVRDGVAIAA
+1990 NITIENGVAIGA
-2002 TISNAGGNGYQVGD
+2002 TINNAGGNGYQVGD

-2029 SDPAGLSV
+2029 SDPGGLSV
-2037 GRNARFTLTGIGH
+2037 GRNARFTLPGIGH
-2050 TSQLVLGNVQGEFI
+2050 TSQLTIGNVQGEFI
-2064 TGAAGTIRFFD
+2064 TGAAGTISFID
-2075 NDDTEREL
+2075 GGGTVREL
-2083 NDIGSVGGDVT
+2083 NSTAFGNVT
-2094 IPSNGIV
+2094 IPSNGIESV
-2101 SISDGLHIK
+2101 SDGLHIK

-2122 NFVRIFKVLPDV
+2122 NFVRIFNVLPDV

-2140 AAYDKSSTDPLQITA
+2140 AAYDKSSTDPIQVTA
-2155 GTGDVFSTF
+2155 GTGDRFSSF
-2164 EGAGVSG
+2164 EGVGVG
-2171 TNTGLLLI
+2171 ATNTGLLLI

-2193 IGGSISRGTTPKSY
+2193 IGGSISRGETPKSY

-2222 LARINKTHDLS
+2222 LARINKTHDLNA
-2233 DVTIANPITLDS
+2233 VTIANPITLDS

-2257 TIGSTDNIDR
+2257 TIGVNDNADR
-2267 STGVGLPKLFLNR
+2267 SSGIGFPKLFLNS
-2280 SKSTGGDNVRATKN
+2280 SKSTGGDNVKASKN
-2294 IAFEV
+2294 IAFEIV
-2299 IKPSIHNITVEGTS
+2299 KPSIHNITVEGTS

-2353 AVFSKVNEDRKLDSI
+2353 AVFSKVNEDRKLGSI

-2393 QRCSVYAVSN
+2393 QRCSIYAISN
-2403 RVNSEVVNY
+2403 RVNSEISDY

-2419 TLFNDPSACQY
+2419 SLFNDPSACQY

-2436 LANPASSIKILV
+2436 LENPASSIKIIV

-2457 VRAFYAINSDPGFEP
+2457 IRAFYAINSDPGFEP

-2492 ENSDGRSDTFVEN
+2492 EDSDGRSDIFIEN
-2505 SIKKGYSP
+2505 SIKKGYSA
-2513 YDTDFIERTFTIDD
+2513 YDTDFIERTFTIDN

-2532 SYRIKLVLTSTSQE
+2532 SYRIKLVMTSTSQE
-2546 LVPQL
+2546 LVPQM
-2551 KNLRVLALA
+2551 KNLRVIALA

>member
-83 YQGVPVEAYADQLV
+83 FQGVPVEAYADQLV
-97 GTTITGSVSGVTA
+97 GTTITGQISGVTA

-139 NTTQTFTDGETLTC
+139 NTTQTFTDGESLTC
-153 NQPLSSGLLGNSI
+153 NQPLSSGLLGNSVI
-166 ISAGAPFANTISVNS
+166 AAGTPFANTIPANS
-181 TATGSVFQIEN
+181 TATGSVFQIES
-192 GVYFIRGYFVNVNKE
+192 GVYFIRGYFVNVNRE

-226 SEEIVNSNADES
+226 SEEVVNSNTDES

-245 FNNYGAPGADRLKIS
+245 FNNYGSPGADRLKIS
-260 VSLFKKS
+260 TSLFKKS

-282 VNGVLQAPTRRG
+282 INGVLQTPSKRG

-308 DILARRTYDE
+308 DVLARRTYDE

-329 SILNSLNNN
+329 SILNSLNDN

-348 QFTAAGSTPSP
+348 QFTAGGSTPSP

-367 PGKAYVKGYE
+367 PGKAYVTGYE
-377 VETISPAFIDVPK
+377 VETISPSFIDVPK
-390 PRTTRTI
+390 PRATRTI

-422 VGNTFILSLRDQRV
+422 VGNTYILSLRDQRV
-436 GVNSETAPGKEIGL
+436 GLNSETAPGKEIGL

-488 NNTISLSIPAYVE
+488 NGSIDLSIPAYVE

-510 LRTSVNAGTAL
+510 LRSPVSAGTAL
-521 TVYDQKGKFVK
+521 TVYDQKGKFIK
-532 NEVLIFRSGISTQE
+532 NEVLVFRSGISTQE
-546 VTKNRVV
+546 ITKNRVI

-562 DIKSV
+562 DVKSV

-574 AGAGGTSIV
+574 AGTNGNNIV

-591 VVQTPTLNVGVASV
+591 VIQTSALLVGVASI
-605 TAFDGVLGLSTISSS
+605 TAFSGGISTVSSS
-620 NVLFPGDVK
+620 SPLFPGK
-629 VNNLLQYSDLSKS
+629 LRVNNLLEYSDLNVS
-642 QDPILARVI
+642 QDPILARV
-651 GVTTS
+651 
-656 EVTVVGVTTVVGVAD
+656 VGVTTTEVTVTGVTTVTGVVNG
-671 GTLPTSTFAASD
+671 GLPAANFTASD
-683 LKVVSTELD
+683 LKVVNTQLD
-692 ASSDTTFYTEL
+692 SSSNTTFYTEL
-703 PNEHIAAV
+703 PNENIAVV

-721 KPFTVNIVN
+721 KPFTVDIVN
-730 NQLSSTSLLTV
+730 NQLSSASLLTV

-763 GTTEALNQSNFS
+763 GTTEPLTANNFS
-775 FSADLKELQIR
+775 FSADLRELQIR
-786 GLGADDTGAQLITT
+786 GLGADNTGAQLITT
-800 VRKSNVKSKK
+800 VRKSNVKAKR

-826 PASGIGSTTFN
+826 PASGIGSTTLN

-851 QDNVISLNTPD
+851 QDSIISLNVPD

-868 IYETADPT
+868 IYETSDVT
-876 LTDANFGSPEM
+876 LTNTSFGAPEM
-887 TLTQLNGPSAS
+887 TLTQLNGPTAS
-898 TGDMTI
+898 TGDLVL

-912 SGAVAVFAEIKD
+912 SGAVAVFAETKD
-924 TTTLRYLPKNNFKFV
+924 STTIRYLPKNNFKFV

-951 TGGVSSLDTTSFNI
+951 SGGVSSLNTTSFNI

-993 PKNKIKVY
+993 PRNKIKIY

-1007 DSSDDGD
+1007 DASDDGD

-1022 DFDYSTEV
+1022 DFNYSTEV

-1035 ILNTDLID
+1035 VLNTDIID
-1043 LRPRVNNYSVSEG
+1043 LRPRVNNYTVSEG
-1056 TRSPLEFLGRSF
+1056 SRSPLEFLGRSF
-1068 NATGNSV
+1068 NRTGNSV
-1075 PSILAS
+1075 SNILAS

-1105 KLQMKFGTPA
+1105 KLQMKFGTPS

-1138 PYLHNVEQA
+1138 PYLHNVQQA
-1147 SVKFLKYKRYQ
+1147 SIKFLKYKRYQ

-1168 IKNLEYYTTLSILET
+1168 IRNLEYYTTLSILET
-1183 NTANQFV
+1183 NTANQFI
-1190 PDANGLN
+1190 PDSNGLN

-1210 FSTQDIR
+1210 FSTQDLR

-1226 SNNILRPKHSTNS
+1226 SNRVLRPKHSTNV

-1250 DPTADKRTSAIDGS
+1250 DPTADKRNSTIDGT

-1270 DIISLDYSEVEW
+1270 DIISLDYSDVEW
-1282 LSQTLATRTE
+1282 ISQTFATRTE

-1298 ISFWQGTIVLTPA
+1298 ISFWQGTIILTPS
-1311 SDNWVDQSRQKAK
+1311 SDTWVDQTRMKAK

-1347 ETGFAAEVWNSWETN
+1347 ETGFASEVWNSWETN
-1362 WSGTFTTQTDTRE
+1362 WSGTTTTVSDTRE
-1375 STTTSSRTFG
+1375 STTTSSRRFG

-1411 DVTDTIESGVKERT
+1411 DVIDTIESGTKTRS
-1425 GTQYHVV
+1425 GTQYVV
-1432 ETFEE
+1432 TETFEE
-1437 VSVGDKVLSTEV
+1437 VSVGDKVLSTEIV
-1449 ISSVRSRNIEFYAA
+1449 TTVRSRNIEFYAA

-1468 TQIYAFFDGKEVTKY
+1468 TQIYAFFDGKDVTKY
-1483 CVPKLIEITM
+1483 CVPKLIEISM
-1493 SSGVFQVGETVQGRV
+1493 SSGTFQVGETVEGRV
-1508 INKGL
+1508 ISTGL

-1518 DVNPSIN
+1518 DTNPRID

-1537 YDSPTEVYPD
+1537 YNSPTEVYPD
-1547 NPYVNGGI
+1547 NPYVEGGT
-1555 VPEVYSSTSTTLNV
+1555 VPEAYSSTSTTLNV
-1569 DTYSLADQ
+1569 DTYSLASQ
-1577 PQGDFFGYIQTGM
+1577 PEGDFFGYIQTGM

-1610 DRSSALLGS
+1610 DTSSALLGS
-1619 FFIPDGS
+1619 FFIPDPS
-1626 NKDNPSFE
+1626 NKDNPNFE
-1634 TGTNVFTLTNDPD
+1634 TGTNTFTLTNDPE

-1652 ATTVGEEAYPTS
+1652 ATTVGEETYPTA
-1664 GILETVQ
+1664 GTLETVQ

-1686 LFEDEIVNRTVDT
+1686 LFEEELVNRTVDT

-1722 LAQSFLVDQQEDP
+1722 LAQSFLVDQQTDP
-1735 EGIFVTKCDVF
+1735 EGVFITKCDVF
-1746 FRTKDDGDT
+1746 FRTKDDGNT

-1776 SEVLIYP
+1776 SEVLLHP
-1783 NDVNTSTDGSVA
+1783 DNVNTSTDGSVA

-1835 LTDAY
+1835 LSDAY

-1868 FTMYRADF
+1868 FILYRADF

-1882 DLYSPELT
+1882 DLYSPELS
-1890 EGNKQIAT
+1890 EGNKQIAK
-1898 LMENPLNIISNDIRV
+1898 LMENPLNITSKEIRV
-1913 GLGTTLSDARYS
+1913 GLGTTIADNRYV

-1933 TASNRTAQG
+1933 TSLNRIAEG
-1942 DLIGVGASAVGELTI
+1942 DLIGIGASATGTLTVS
-1957 TNPGVGYT
+1957 NPGVGYT
-1965 PADGQITY
+1965 PADGSITY
-1973 SGVNLIAVSGNG
+1973 SNTNLVAVSGNG
-1985 SEATA
+1985 SGATA
-1990 NITVRDGVAIAA
+1990 NVTVENGVAVAA
-2002 TISNAGGNGYQVGD
+2002 TINAGGNGYQVGD
-2016 VVTISANAPLPSS
+2016 VVTISATAPDPSS
-2029 SDPAGLSV
+2029 SDSAGLSV
-2037 GRNARFTLTGIGH
+2037 GRNARFTLTSIGQ
-2050 TSQLVLGNVQGEFI
+2050 TSQLIIGNVQGEFI

-2075 NDDTEREL
+2075 SSGTEREL
-2083 NDIGSVGGDVT
+2083 NSDNGGDVT
-2094 IPSNGIV
+2094 IPSNGITEV
-2101 SISDGLHIK
+2101 SDGLHIK

-2122 NFVRIFKVLPDV
+2122 NFVRIYNILPDV

-2140 AAYDKSSTDPLQITA
+2140 AAYEKSSTDPLQVTA
-2155 GTGDVFSTF
+2155 GTGSNFSTF
-2164 EGAGVSG
+2164 EGVGVG
-2171 TNTGLLLI
+2171 LTNTGLLLI

-2193 IGGSISRGTTPKSY
+2193 IGGSISRGAVPKSY

-2215 YELAGVS
+2215 YEFAGVS

-2233 DVTIANPITLDS
+2233 DVTVTNPITLDS

-2257 TIGSTDNIDR
+2257 TIGINDNDDR
-2267 STGVGLPKLFLNR
+2267 SDNVGFPKLFL
-2280 SKSTGGDNVRATKN
+2280 STTKSGGGDNIRATKN
-2294 IAFEV
+2294 IPFEI

-2313 LSGQI
+2313 LSAQL

-2340 VVLNANNFLDSPR
+2340 VVINSNNYLDSPR

-2393 QRCSVYAVSN
+2393 DRCSIYAISN
-2403 RVNSEVVNY
+2403 RVNSEVTNY

-2436 LANPASSIKILV
+2436 LENPASSIKIIV

-2457 VRAFYAINSDPGFEP
+2457 IRAFYAINSDPGFEP

-2492 ENSDGRSDTFVEN
+2492 ENNDGRPDIFVPN
-2505 SIKKGYSP
+2505 SNKKGYSP
-2513 YDTDFIERTFTIDD
+2513 SETDFIERTFTVDD

-2532 SYRIKLVLTSTSQE
+2532 SYRIKLVMTSTSQE
-2546 LVPQL
+2546 LVPQM
-2551 KNLRVLALA
+2551 KNLRVIALA

>member
-72 QLYYCVQLANT
+72 QLYYSVQLVNT
-83 YQGVPVEAYADQLV
+83 FQGVPVEAYADQLV
-97 GTTITGSVSGVTA
+97 GTTITGQVSGVTA
-110 VVDSI
+110 VVDSV
-115 LPSADS
+115 LSSADS

-128 YIAYQGSARTD
+128 YVAYQGSAKTD

-153 NQPLSSGLLGNSI
+153 NQPLSSGLLGNAV
-166 ISAGAPFANTISVNS
+166 ISANTPFANTIASNS
-181 TATGSVFQIEN
+181 TATGSVFQIES
-192 GVYFIRGYFVNVNKE
+192 GVYFIRGYFVNVNRE
-207 SLVLDQY
+207 SLILDQY

-220 RIGLFV
+220 RIGLFI
-226 SEEIVNSNADES
+226 SEEVVNSNADES

-260 VSLFKKS
+260 VSLFKKA

-282 VNGVLQAPTRRG
+282 IDGVLQTPSKRG
-294 SAKGGGAVFFDDLT
+294 SAKGSGTVFYDDLT
-308 DILARRTYDE
+308 DVLARRTYDE

-348 QFTAAGSTPSP
+348 QFTFAGSTPSP

-367 PGKAYVKGYE
+367 PGKAYVTGYE
-377 VETISPAFIDVPK
+377 VETISPSFIDVPK

-402 PYSTGPTLKLNS
+402 PYNTGPTLKLNS

-422 VGNTFILSLRDQRV
+422 VGNTYILSLRDQRV
-436 GVNSETAPGKEIGL
+436 GLNSEAAAGKEIGL

-468 QENEWGMSM
+468 QDNEWGMSM
-477 YDIQPFTEITV
+477 YDIQPFTEITINSSV
-488 NNTISLSIPAYVE
+488 DLSIPAYVE
-501 GNSSGATGF
+501 GNSSGATAF
-510 LRTSVNAGTAL
+510 LRSPVSAGTAL
-521 TVYDQKGKFVK
+521 TVYDQKGKFIK
-532 NEVLIFRSGISTQE
+532 NEVLVFRSGISTQAS
-546 VTKNRVV
+546 TINRVA
-553 TDITSYGIS
+553 TDITSFGIS
-562 DIKSV
+562 DVKSV
-567 YSNTGIA
+567 FSNTGITA
-574 AGAGGTSIV
+574 SAVGDNIAGI
-583 GVNTFSAN
+583 NTFSAN
-591 VVQTPTLNVGVASV
+591 VIQTPSQNIGVASV
-605 TAFDGVLGLSTISSS
+605 SAFDSTGISTISSS
-620 NVLFPGDVK
+620 NPLFPGKIK
-629 VNNLLQYSDLSKS
+629 VNNLLEYSDISLSS
-642 QDPILARVI
+642 DPILARVV

-656 EVTVVGVTTVVGVAD
+656 TSRVTVVGVTTVAGVVN
-671 GTLPTSTFAASD
+671 GKLPSSDITVSD
-683 LKVVSTELD
+683 LKVVSSELD
-692 ASSDTTFYTEL
+692 SSSDTTFYTEL
-703 PNEHIAAV
+703 PNEHIATV

-721 KPFTVNIVN
+721 KAFTVDIVN
-730 NQLSSTSLLTV
+730 NRLSSTSLLAV
-741 TLPEGEIYLSY
+741 TLPEGETYLSY
-752 SDERYSLIRSD
+752 NDERYSLIRSD
-763 GTTEALNQSNFS
+763 GTTEPLTQNNFS
-775 FSADLKELQIR
+775 FSADLRELQIR
-786 GLGADDTGAQLITT
+786 GLRADDTGAQLITT
-800 VRKSNVKSKK
+800 VKKTNIKSKK

-826 PASGIGSTTFN
+826 PASGIGSTTLN
-837 DGLTYGNYPFGTRV
+837 DGLSYGNYPFGTRV
-851 QDNVISLNTPD
+851 QDNIISLNVPD

-868 IYETADPT
+868 IYETSDVD
-876 LTDANFGSPEM
+876 LSDANFGAPEM
-887 TLTQLNGPSAS
+887 VLTQLNGPTAT
-898 TGDMTI
+898 TGDMTV
-904 GELIVGQT
+904 GELMVGQT
-912 SGAVAVFAEIKD
+912 SGAVAVFAEVKD
-924 TTTLRYLPKNNFKFV
+924 ASTVRYLPKNNFKFV
-939 EGETVVFQESSI
+939 EGESVVFQESSI

-979 YNHGFITRKTDSDS
+979 YNYGFLTRKSDSDA
-993 PKNKIKVY
+993 PKNKIKIY

-1007 DSSDDGD
+1007 DPTDDGD
-1014 IVTVESYN
+1014 VVTVESYN

-1030 KAING
+1030 KAVNG
-1035 ILNTDLID
+1035 IMNTDIID
-1043 LRPRVNNYSVSEG
+1043 LRPRVNNYTVSEG
-1056 TRSPLEFLGRSF
+1056 SRSPLEFLGRSF
-1068 NATGNSV
+1068 DSVGNSV
-1075 PSILAS
+1075 PNILAS
-1081 NETIFLDYAYYQ
+1081 NETIFLDYSYYQ

-1115 DDPKRA
+1115 DDPKRS
-1121 QPESPANAIELA
+1121 QPESPSNAIELA

-1138 PYLHNVEQA
+1138 PYLHNVQQA
-1147 SVKFLKYKRYQ
+1147 SIKFLKYKRYQ
-1158 MKDIKKLEDR
+1158 MKDIKKLEER

-1183 NTANQFV
+1183 NTANQFI
-1190 PDANGLN
+1190 PDSNGLN

-1204 VDNFTS
+1204 VDNFTT
-1210 FSTQDIR
+1210 FSTQDLR

-1226 SNNILRPKHSTNS
+1226 ANKILRPKHSTNS
-1239 FTLQTGPVVDV
+1239 FTLQTGPVVDA
-1250 DPTADKRTSAIDGS
+1250 DPTEDRRTSAIDGT

-1270 DIISLDYSEVEW
+1270 DIISLDYSDVEW
-1282 LSQTLATRTE
+1282 ITQTFATRTE

-1311 SDNWVDQSRQKAK
+1311 SDNWVSQDRVTAK

-1362 WSGTFTTQTDTRE
+1362 WSGTFSTQTDTRE
-1375 STTTSSRTFG
+1375 STTTSSHTFG

-1411 DVTDTIESGVKERT
+1411 DVVETIESGVKSRT

-1437 VSVGDKVLSTEV
+1437 LSVGDKVLSTEI
-1449 ISSVRSRNIEFYAA
+1449 ISTVRSRNVEFYAA

-1468 TQIYAFFDGKEVTKY
+1468 TQIYAFFDGKDVTRY
-1483 CVPKLIEITM
+1483 CVPKLIEISM
-1493 SSGVFQVGETVQGRV
+1493 SSGTFQVGETVEGRV
-1508 INKGL
+1508 IDKGI

-1518 DVNPSIN
+1518 DTNPRIN
-1525 FRVAQSNHRRGD
+1525 FRVATSNHRRGD

-1547 NPYVNGGI
+1547 NPYVDGGT

-1590 KLTGQTSGAEAEVTN
+1590 KLIGQTSGAEAEVTN

-1619 FFIPDGS
+1619 FFIPDAG
-1626 NKDNPSFE
+1626 NGDNPNFE

-1647 NDQDS
+1647 NDQDA

-1686 LFEDEIVNRTVDT
+1686 LFEDELVNRTIDT
-1699 EITATRNI
+1699 EVTATRNI

-1722 LAQSFLVDQQEDP
+1722 LAQSFLVDQQTDP
-1735 EGIFVTKCDVF
+1735 EGVFITKCDVF
-1746 FRTKDDGDT
+1746 FRTKDDGET

-1776 SEVLIYP
+1776 SEVVLFP
-1783 NDVNTSTDGSVA
+1783 DDVNTSTDGTVA

-1835 LTDAY
+1835 LSDAY

-1868 FTMYRADF
+1868 FTLYRADF

-1882 DLYSPELT
+1882 DLYSPELS
-1890 EGNKQIAT
+1890 EGNRQIAT
-1898 LMENPLNIISNDIRV
+1898 LMENPLNITSNEIRV
-1913 GLGTTLSDARYS
+1913 GLGTTISDGRYA
-1925 LGNTFFQG
+1925 LGNTFYQG
-1933 TASNRTAQG
+1933 TTLNKTAQG
-1942 DLIGVGASAVGELTI
+1942 DLIGVGASATGSLTI

-1965 PADGQITY
+1965 PADGHFTF

-1985 SEATA
+1985 SGATA
-1990 NITVRDGVAIAA
+1990 DITVEDGVAIGA

-2016 VVTISANAPLPSS
+2016 VVTIGAAAPAPGS
-2029 SDPAGLSV
+2029 SDPAGLSI
-2037 GRNARFTLTGIGH
+2037 GRNARFTLTSIGH
-2050 TSQLVLGNVQGEFI
+2050 TSQLIIGNVQGEFI
-2064 TGAAGTIRFFD
+2064 TGAAGTMRFID
-2075 NDDTEREL
+2075 SDGVDREL
-2083 NDIGSVGGDVT
+2083 NSGSGGDVT
-2094 IPSNGIV
+2094 IPSNQIV
-2101 SISDGLHIK
+2101 SVSDGLHIK
-2110 VNHVNHGMNFDD
+2110 VNHVNHGMNFDE
-2122 NFVRIFKVLPDV
+2122 NFVRIFNVLPDV

-2140 AAYDKSSTDPLQITA
+2140 AAYDKSSTDPLQVTA
-2155 GTGDVFSTF
+2155 GTGSRFDTF
-2164 EGAGVSG
+2164 EGIGVG
-2171 TNTGLLLI
+2171 ATNTGLLLI
-2179 GEEIIEYTSTTSST
+2179 GEEVIEYTSTTSAS
-2193 IGGSISRGTTPKSY
+2193 IGGNISRGVTPKSY

-2233 DVTIANPITLDS
+2233 EVTVANPITLDS
-2245 YHIKLDMSEKFG
+2245 YHIKLDMSEKLG
-2257 TIGSTDNIDR
+2257 TIGINDNADR
-2267 STGVGLPKLFLNR
+2267 SVGTSFPKLFLNR
-2280 SKSTGGDNVRATKN
+2280 SKATGGNNVKASKN
-2294 IAFEV
+2294 IPFEI
-2299 IKPSIHNITVEGTS
+2299 IKPSIHNVTVEGTS

-2340 VVLNANNFLDSPR
+2340 VVLNTNNFLDSPR
-2353 AVFSKVNEDRKLDSI
+2353 AVFSKVNEDRKLNTI

-2383 NTKLTPQIEL
+2383 NTKLSPQIEL
-2393 QRCSVYAVSN
+2393 QRCSIYAISN
-2403 RVNSEVVNY
+2403 RVNSEVTDY

-2419 TLFNDPSACQY
+2419 SLFNDPSACQY

-2436 LANPASSIKILV
+2436 LENPASSIKIIV

-2457 VRAFYAINSDPGFEP
+2457 IRAFYAINSDPGFEP
-2472 IFEPFPGYLNLDI
+2472 IFEPFPGYLNLDV
-2485 NGEVINE
+2485 NGQVINDE
-2492 ENSDGRSDTFVEN
+2492 DNDGRPDVFIEN
-2505 SIKKGYSP
+2505 SIKKGYSA
-2513 YDTDFIERTFTIDD
+2513 YDTDFIERSFTIDD

-2532 SYRIKLVLTSTSQE
+2532 SYRIKLVMTSTSQE
-2546 LVPQL
+2546 LVPQM

>member
-36 RELTTLQSILQNQVE
+36 RELTSLQSILQNQIE

-72 QLYYCVQLANT
+72 QLYYSVQLVNT
-83 YQGVPVEAYADQLV
+83 FQGVPVEAYADQLV
-97 GTTITGSVSGVTA
+97 GTTITGQTSGVTA

-115 LPSADS
+115 LSPTDS

-128 YIAYQGSARTD
+128 YVAYQGSARTD
-139 NTTQTFTDGETLTC
+139 NTTQTFSDGEVLTC
-153 NQPLSSGLLGNSI
+153 NQVLASGLLGNST
-166 ISAGAPFANTISVNS
+166 ISAGSPFASTIASNS
-181 TATGSVFQIEN
+181 TATGSVFQIES
-192 GVYFIRGYFVNVNKE
+192 GVYFIRGNFVNVSRE
-207 SLVLDQY
+207 TLVLDQY

-226 SEEIVNSNADES
+226 SEEIVNSNTDES

-260 VSLFKKS
+260 TSLFKKS

-282 VNGVLQAPTRRG
+282 INGVLQTPSKRG
-294 SAKGGGAVFFDDLT
+294 SAKGGGAVFFDDLQ
-308 DILARRTYDE
+308 DVLARRTYDE

-359 DLAICRVS
+359 DLAVCRVS
-367 PGKAYVKGYE
+367 PGKAYVRGYE
-377 VETISPAFIDVPK
+377 VETISPSFIDVPK

-402 PYSTGPTLKLNS
+402 PYNTGPTLKLNS

-422 VGNTFILSLRDQRV
+422 VGNTYILSLRDQRV
-436 GVNSETAPGKEIGL
+436 GLNSESAPGKEIGL

-468 QENEWGMSM
+468 QTNEWGMSL

-488 NNTISLSIPAYVE
+488 NNSVDLSIPAYVE

-510 LRTSVNAGTAL
+510 LRSPVSAGTGI
-521 TVYDQKGKFVK
+521 TVYDQKGKFIK
-532 NEVLIFRSGISTQE
+532 NEVLIFRSGISTQ
-546 VTKNRVV
+546 VTTINRVA
-553 TDITSYGIS
+553 TAITSFGIS
-562 DIKSV
+562 DVKSV
-567 YSNTGIA
+567 YSNTGI
-574 AGAGGTSIV
+574 GGGTNGDNIV
-583 GVNTFSAN
+583 GINTFSAN
-591 VVQTPTLNVGVASV
+591 IVQST
-605 TAFDGVLGLSTISSS
+605 LSTIGSASISGFSGGISTVTSANTLFPGQIKENNLVEYSDTSSS
-620 NVLFPGDVK
+620 N
-629 VNNLLQYSDLSKS
+629 
-642 QDPILARVI
+642 DPILARVV

-656 EVTVVGVTTVVGVAD
+656 EVTIAGVTTVTGVSS
-671 GTLPTSTFAASD
+671 GKLSTSD
-683 LKVVSTELD
+683 LTVSDFKVVTTSLD
-692 ASSDTTFYTEL
+692 SSSDTTFYTEL
-703 PNEHIAAV
+703 PNENIAVV
-711 DLTDAELTIR
+711 DLTDAELTLR
-721 KPFTVNIVN
+721 KTFTVDIAG
-730 NQLSSTSLLTV
+730 NQLSSTSLIGV
-741 TLPEGEIYLSY
+741 QLPEGETYLSY

-763 GTTEALNQSNFS
+763 GTTEPLKRTNFA
-775 FSADLKELQIR
+775 FSGDLRELQIR
-786 GLGADDTGAQLITT
+786 GLGSDDTGAQLVTT
-800 VRKSNVKSKK
+800 VRKSNVKAKK
-810 KIKDRVKS
+810 KIKDRVKT

-826 PASGIGSTTFN
+826 PASGIGETTSLH
-837 DGLTYGNYPFGTRV
+837 DGLTYGDYPFGTRV
-851 QDNVISLNTPD
+851 QDNLISLNVPD
-862 IIEIHA
+862 VIEIHA
-868 IYETADPT
+868 IYETSDVE
-876 LTDANFGSPEM
+876 LTDSNFGAPEM
-887 TLTQLNGPSAS
+887 TLTQLKGPSAS
-898 TGDMTI
+898 TGDMVI

-912 SGAVAVFAEIKD
+912 SGAVAVFAEIKNS
-924 TTTLRYLPKNNFKFV
+924 TTLRYLPKNNFKFV
-939 EGETVVFQESSI
+939 EGETIVFQESSI
-951 TGGVSSLDTTSFNI
+951 SGAISSLDTTSFNI

-979 YNHGFITRKTDSDS
+979 YNYGFITRKSDSDA
-993 PKNKIKVY
+993 PKNKIKIY
-1001 YKAASF
+1001 YKSASF
-1007 DSSDDGD
+1007 DSTDDGD

-1035 ILNTDLID
+1035 VLNTDIID
-1043 LRPRVNNYSVSEG
+1043 LRPRVSNYTVAEG
-1056 TRSPLEFLGRSF
+1056 SRSPLEFLGRSF
-1068 NATGNSV
+1068 NTTGNSV
-1075 PSILAS
+1075 PNILAS

-1115 DDPKRA
+1115 DDPRRA

-1147 SVKFLKYKRYQ
+1147 SIQFLKYKRYQ

-1168 IKNLEYYTTLSILET
+1168 IRNLEYYTTLSILET
-1183 NTANQFV
+1183 NTANQFI
-1190 PDANGLN
+1190 PDSNGLN

-1204 VDNFTS
+1204 VDNFSS
-1210 FSTQDIR
+1210 FATQDTR

-1226 SNNILRPKHSTNS
+1226 STKICRPKHSTNS

-1250 DPTADKRTSAIDGS
+1250 DPTEDKRTSTIDGT
-1264 NVRKQN
+1264 NIRKQN
-1270 DIISLDYSEVEW
+1270 DIISLDYSEVEYQ
-1282 LSQTLATRTE
+1282 SQTFATRTE

-1298 ISFWQGTIVLTPA
+1298 ISFWQGAIVLTPA

-1347 ETGFAAEVWNSWETN
+1347 ETGFASEIWNSWETN
-1362 WSGTFTTQTDTRE
+1362 WSGTTTTKTDTRE

-1411 DVTDTIESGVKERT
+1411 DVVDTIESGTKSRS
-1425 GTQYHVV
+1425 GTQYVV
-1432 ETFEE
+1432 TETFEE

-1449 ISSVRSRNIEFYAA
+1449 ISTVRSRNVEFYAA

-1468 TQIYAFFDGKEVTKY
+1468 TRIYAFFDGKDVTKY
-1483 CVPKLIEITM
+1483 CVPKLIEISM

-1508 INKGL
+1508 VNKGL

-1518 DVNPSIN
+1518 DTNPSIN

-1547 NPYVNGGI
+1547 NPYVNGGT
-1555 VPEVYSSTSTTLNV
+1555 VPESYSSTSVTLNV
-1569 DTYSLADQ
+1569 DTYSLANQ

-1610 DRSSALLGS
+1610 DKSSALLGS
-1619 FFIPDGS
+1619 FFIPDAS

-1634 TGTNVFTLTNDPD
+1634 TGTNVFTLTNDSE
-1647 NDQDS
+1647 NDQDA

-1664 GILETVQ
+1664 GVLETVQ

-1686 LFEDEIVNRTVDT
+1686 LFEEELVNRTIDT

-1707 GQASTSESIVGWYDP
+1707 GNASTSESIVGWYDP
-1722 LAQSFLVDQQEDP
+1722 LAQSFYVDKKTDP
-1735 EGIFVTKCDVF
+1735 DGVFVTKCDIF
-1746 FRTKDDGDT
+1746 FRTKDDENV
-1755 PVRMQIRTMENG
+1755 PLRFQIRTMKDG
-1767 FPTPKYFDL
+1767 FPTPKFFDL
-1776 SEVLIYP
+1776 SEVVVYP
-1783 NDVNTSTDGSVA
+1783 EDINTSTDGSVA
-1795 TTFEFA
+1795 TTIEFA
-1801 APVYLEGGKEY
+1801 APVYLEGDTEY
-1812 AICLISNSTKYSVYI
+1812 AICLISNSNKYSVYV

-1835 LTDAY
+1835 LTDTY

-1860 ASQWEDLK
+1860 PSQWEDLK
-1868 FTMYRADF
+1868 FTLYRAEF
-1876 VESGSV
+1876 VESGTL
-1882 DLYSPELT
+1882 DLYNPDLT
-1890 EGNKQIAT
+1890 EGNKTVAK
-1898 LMENPLNIISNDIRV
+1898 LMENPLNITSKEIRV
-1913 GLGTTLSDARYS
+1913 GLSTVISDGGYL
-1925 LGNTFFQG
+1925 LGNTFYQG
-1933 TASNRTAQG
+1933 TSLNKTAQG
-1942 DLIGVGASAVGELTI
+1942 SLIGVGASATGTLTVS
-1957 TNPGVGYT
+1957 NPGVGYT
-1965 PADGQITY
+1965 PADGQTTY
-1973 SGVNLIAVSGNG
+1973 SGVNLIAISGNG
-1985 SEATA
+1985 SGATA
-1990 NITVRDGVAIAA
+1990 NVTVGDGVAIAA
-2002 TISNAGGNGYQVGD
+2002 TISGNGGNGYQVGD
-2016 VVTISANAPLPSS
+2016 VVSISANAPLPSS

-2037 GRNARFTLTGIGH
+2037 GRNARFTLTSIGT
-2050 TSQLVLGNVQGEFI
+2050 TSQLIIGNVQGDFT
-2064 TGAAGTIRFFD
+2064 TGAAGTIRYID
-2075 NDDTEREL
+2075 SDGSDKEL
-2083 NDIGSVGGDVT
+2083 NSGVGGNVT
-2094 IPSNGIV
+2094 IPSNEIETV
-2101 SISDGLHIK
+2101 SDGLHIK

-2140 AAYDKSSTDPLQITA
+2140 AAYSKSSTDPLQITA
-2155 GTGDVFSTF
+2155 GTGSRFSTF
-2164 EGAGVSG
+2164 EGAAVGG

-2193 IGGSISRGTTPKSY
+2193 IGGTIARGTTPKSY

-2257 TIGSTDNIDR
+2257 TTGSSSNIDR
-2267 STGVGLPKLFLNR
+2267 STGVGLPKLFLNA
-2280 SKSTGGDNVRATKN
+2280 SKSTGGENIMASKN
-2294 IAFEV
+2294 IPFEV
-2299 IKPSIHNITVEGTS
+2299 IKPSIHNVAVEGTS
-2313 LSGQI
+2313 VTGQI

-2340 VVLNANNFLDSPR
+2340 VTLNANNFLDSPR

-2383 NTKLTPQIEL
+2383 NTKLSPQIEL
-2393 QRCSVYAVSN
+2393 NRCSVYLVSN
-2403 RVNSEVVNY
+2403 RVNSEVTNY

-2419 TLFNDPSACQY
+2419 SLFNDPSACQY

-2436 LANPASSIKILV
+2436 LENPASSIKILV

-2457 VRAFYAINSDPGFEP
+2457 IRAFYAINSDPGFEP
-2472 IFEPFPGYLNLDI
+2472 IFEPFPGYLNLDV
-2485 NGEVINE
+2485 NGQVINE
-2492 ENSDGRSDTFVEN
+2492 EDSDGRPDVFVEN
-2505 SIKKGYSP
+2505 SIKKGYSA
-2513 YDTDFIERTFTIDD
+2513 YDTDFIERTFTIDN

-2532 SYRIKLVLTSTSQE
+2532 SYRIKIVMTSTSQE
-2546 LVPQL
+2546 LVPQM
-2551 KNLRVLALA
+2551 KNLRVIALA

>member
-36 RELTTLQSILQNQVE
+36 RELTTLQSILQNQIE

-72 QLYYCVQLANT
+72 RLYYCVQLANT
-83 YQGVPVEAYADQLV
+83 FQGVPVEAYADQLI
-97 GTTITGSVSGVTA
+97 GTTITGQTSGVTA

-115 LPSADS
+115 LPSSDS

-139 NTTQTFTDGETLTC
+139 NTTQIFTDGESLTC
-153 NQPLSSGLLGNSI
+153 NQSLNSGLLGNSV
-166 ISAGAPFANTISVNS
+166 ISSGTPFAHTTPANS

-192 GVYFIRGYFVNVNKE
+192 GVYFIRGNFVNVSKE

-226 SEEIVNSNADES
+226 SEEIVNSNSDES

-260 VSLFKKS
+260 TSLFKKS

-282 VNGVLQAPTRRG
+282 INGVLQAPTRRG
-294 SAKGGGAVFFDDLT
+294 SARAGGAVFFDDLT

-318 SGHYIVKPFNV
+318 SGHYVVKPFNV

-367 PGKAYVKGYE
+367 PGKAYVRGYE
-377 VETISPAFIDVPK
+377 VETISPSFIDVPK

-414 VYRSPTVG
+414 VYRSPTIG
-422 VGNTFILSLRDQRV
+422 VGNTFILSLRNQRV

-477 YDIQPFTEITV
+477 YDIQPFTELTV

-501 GNSSGATGF
+501 GSNSGATGF
-510 LRTSVNAGTAL
+510 LRSPVVGTAL
-521 TVYDQKGKFVK
+521 TVYDQKGKFIK
-532 NEVLIFRSGISTQE
+532 NEVLVFRSGISTQE

-553 TDITSYGIS
+553 TDITSFGIS
-562 DIKSV
+562 DVKSV
-567 YSNTGIA
+567 YSDTGVA
-574 AGAGGTSIV
+574 SGANGDDQV
-583 GVNTFSAN
+583 GINTFSAN
-591 VVQTPTLNVGVASV
+591 VVQTPALNVGVASV
-605 TAFDGVLGLSTISSS
+605 TAFDGILGFSTISSS
-620 NVLFPGDVK
+620 NVLFPGSVK

-642 QDPILARVI
+642 QDPILARVV

-656 EVTVVGVTTVVGVAD
+656 EVTVVGVTTVIGVAD

-703 PNEHIAAV
+703 PNQNIAAV

-721 KPFTVNIVN
+721 KPFNVDITN
-730 NQLSSTSLLTV
+730 NRLSSTSLLTV
-741 TLPEGEIYLSY
+741 TLPEGETYLSY
-752 SDERYSLIRSD
+752 NDERYSLIRSD
-763 GTTEALNQSNFS
+763 GKIEALTANNFS
-775 FSADLKELQIR
+775 FSANLRELQIR
-786 GLGADDTGAQLITT
+786 GLGENDTGAQLITT
-800 VRKSNVKSKK
+800 VKKSNVKSKK
-810 KIKDRVKS
+810 KVKDRVKS

-826 PASGIGSTTFN
+826 PASGIGSTTLN

-851 QDNVISLNTPD
+851 QDSIISLNVPD
-862 IIEIHA
+862 VIEIHA
-868 IYETADPT
+868 IYETSNVN
-876 LTDANFGSPEM
+876 LTNNNFGSPEM
-887 TLTQLNGPSAS
+887 TLTQLNGPTAS
-898 TGDMTI
+898 TGDMII

-912 SGAVAVFAEIKD
+912 SGAVAVFAETKD
-924 TTTLRYLPKNNFKFV
+924 TNTLRYLPKNNFKFV

-973 GQRGTI
+973 GQKGTT
-979 YNHGFITRKTDSDS
+979 YNHGFITRKTNSDS

-1022 DFDYSTEV
+1022 DFNYSTEV
-1030 KAING
+1030 KSINR
-1035 ILNTDLID
+1035 IMNTDIID
-1043 LRPRVNNYSVSEG
+1043 LRPRVNNYSVAEG
-1056 TRSPLEFLGRSF
+1056 SRSPLEFLGRSF
-1068 NATGNSV
+1068 NTAGNSV
-1075 PSILAS
+1075 PNILAS

-1105 KLQMKFGTPA
+1105 KLQMKFGTPS

-1133 TIEYP
+1133 QIEYP

-1204 VDNFTS
+1204 VDNFAS
-1210 FSTQDIR
+1210 FSTQDIS

-1226 SNNILRPKHSTNS
+1226 SNKVLRPKHSTNS

-1250 DPTADKRTSAIDGS
+1250 DPTADKRNSAADGT

-1270 DIISLDYSEVEW
+1270 DIISLDFSEIEW

-1311 SDNWVDQSRQKAK
+1311 SDNWVDQTRVKAK
-1324 TIDTIGNYSQI
+1324 TIDTLGNYAQV
-1335 MSEAEEKYGVDP
+1335 MTEAEEKFGVDP
-1347 ETGFAAEVWNSWETN
+1347 ETGFAAEIWNSWETT
-1362 WSGTFTTQTDTRE
+1362 WSGTFSTETDTRE
-1375 STTTSSRTFG
+1375 TSTSSSNTFG

-1394 GGPAAWVRQT
+1394 GTAQWVRQT
-1404 TTQPIEQ
+1404 TTQPIEE
-1411 DVTDTIESGVKERT
+1411 TIVETTESGIRERT

-1432 ETFEE
+1432 ETFDE
-1437 VSVGDKVLSTEV
+1437 VSVGDKVLNTE
-1449 ISSVRSRNIEFYAA
+1449 IIASVRSRNVEFYAA

-1468 TQIYAFFDGKEVTKY
+1468 TQIYAFFDGKDVTKF

-1493 SSGVFQVGETVQGRV
+1493 SSGTFQVGETVQGRV
-1508 INKGL
+1508 INTGL

-1518 DVNPSIN
+1518 DTSPSIN

-1537 YDSPTEVYPD
+1537 YNSPTEVYPD

-1555 VPEVYSSTSTTLNV
+1555 IPEVYSSTSTTLNV

-1619 FFIPDGS
+1619 FFIPDAS
-1626 NKDNPSFE
+1626 NGDNPNFE

-1647 NDQDS
+1647 NDQDV

-1671 EQILSIRNAKIEQKK
+1671 DQILSIRNAKIEQKK
-1686 LFEDEIVNRTVDT
+1686 LFEDELVNRTIDT
-1699 EITATRNI
+1699 EVTATRNI
-1707 GQASTSESIVGWYDP
+1707 GQATTSESIVGWYDP
-1722 LAQSFLVDQQEDP
+1722 LAQSFLVDQQTDP
-1735 EGIFVTKCDVF
+1735 EGIFITKCDVF
-1746 FRTKDDGDT
+1746 FRTKDDENT
-1755 PVRMQIRTMENG
+1755 PVRMQIRTMDNG
-1767 FPTPKYFDL
+1767 FPTSKYFDL
-1776 SEVLIYP
+1776 SEVVLFP
-1783 NDVNTSTDGSVA
+1783 NDVNTSTDGTVA

-1835 LTDAY
+1835 LTDTY

-1868 FTMYRADF
+1868 FTLYRADF

-1898 LMENPLNIISNDIRV
+1898 LMENPLNITSKEIRV
-1913 GLGTTLSDARYS
+1913 GLGTTVSDARYS

-1933 TASNRTAQG
+1933 TAVNRTAQG
-1942 DLIGVGASAVGELTI
+1942 DLIGVGASATGTLTI

-1973 SGVNLIAVSGNG
+1973 SGVNLISVSGNG
-1985 SEATA
+1985 SQATA

-2002 TISNAGGNGYQVGD
+2002 TISGAGGNGYQVGD
-2016 VVTISANAPLPSS
+2016 VVSISANPPLPSS

-2037 GRNARFTLTGIGH
+2037 GRNARFTLAGIGH
-2050 TSQLVLGNVQGEFI
+2050 TSQLIINNVQGEFI

-2075 NDDTEREL
+2075 SSDTEREL
-2083 NDIGSVGGDVT
+2083 NSAVGGNVT
-2094 IPSNGIV
+2094 IPANGIETV
-2101 SISDGLHIK
+2101 SDGLHIK
-2110 VNHVNHGMNFDD
+2110 VNHVNHGMNYDD

-2134 KPTKLT
+2134 KPTKLA
-2140 AAYDKSSTDPLQITA
+2140 AAYDKSSTDPLQVTA
-2155 GTGDVFSTF
+2155 GTADVFSTF
-2164 EGAGVSG
+2164 EGASVSA

-2179 GEEIIEYTSTTSST
+2179 GEEIIEYTANTSNA
-2193 IGGSISRGTTPKSY
+2193 IGGSLSRGAVPKSY

-2233 DVTIANPITLDS
+2233 DVTISNPITLDS

-2257 TIGSTDNIDR
+2257 TIGINDNIDR

-2280 SKSTGGDNVRATKN
+2280 SKSTGGDNVKATKN
-2294 IAFEV
+2294 IPFEI
-2299 IKPSIHNITVEGTS
+2299 IKPSIHNIAVEGTS

-2340 VVLNANNFLDSPR
+2340 VVLNVNNYFDSPR

-2393 QRCSVYAVSN
+2393 QRCSVYAISN
-2403 RVNSEVVNY
+2403 RINSEVVDY
-2412 ATDPRVN
+2412 ATDSRVK
-2419 TLFNDPSACQY
+2419 TLFDDPSACQY

-2436 LANPASSIKILV
+2436 LANPASSIKIIV

-2457 VRAFYAINSDPGFEP
+2457 IRAFYSINSDPGFEP
-2472 IFEPFPGYLNLDI
+2472 IFEPFPGHLNLDI
-2485 NGEVINE
+2485 NGQVINE
-2492 ENSDGRSDTFVEN
+2492 ENNDGRSDTLVRN

-2532 SYRIKLVLTSTSQE
+2532 SYRIKLVMTSTSQE

>member
-36 RELTTLQSILQNQVE
+36 RELTSLQSILQNQIE

-83 YQGVPVEAYADQLV
+83 FQGVPVEAYADQLV
-97 GTTITGSVSGVTA
+97 GTTITGQSSGVTA

-128 YIAYQGSARTD
+128 YIAYQGSSKAD
-139 NTTQTFTDGETLTC
+139 NTTQTFSSGESLTC
-153 NQPLSSGLLGNSI
+153 NQVLSSGLLGNST
-166 ISAGAPFANTISVNS
+166 ISAGTPFANTIPADA

-192 GVYFIRGYFVNVNKE
+192 GVYFIRGNFVNVARE

-214 SNTPSY
+214 TNTPSY
-220 RIGLFV
+220 RIGLFI
-226 SEEIVNSNADES
+226 SEEIVNSNTDES

-260 VSLFKKS
+260 TSLFKKS

-282 VNGVLQAPTRRG
+282 INGVLQTPTKRG
-294 SAKGGGAVFFDDLT
+294 SSKGNGYVFYDNLQ

-318 SGHYIVKPFNV
+318 SGHYIVKPFNI

-338 RGNQGLYEEG
+338 RGNNGLYEEG

-367 PGKAYVKGYE
+367 PGKAYVRGYE
-377 VETISPAFIDVPK
+377 VETISPSFIDVPK
-390 PRTTRTI
+390 PRATRTI
-397 ENQFF
+397 ENTFF

-414 VYRSPTVG
+414 VYRSPTIG
-422 VGNTFILSLRDQRV
+422 VGNTYIVSLRDQRV
-436 GVNSETAPGKEIGL
+436 GLSSETAPGKEIGF

-460 GSYNSSFP
+460 GSYNSSLP
-468 QENEWGMSM
+468 QDNEWGMSL

-488 NNTISLSIPAYVE
+488 NSSVDLAIPAYVE

-510 LRTSVNAGTAL
+510 LRSPVSAGTAL
-521 TVYDQKGKFVK
+521 TVYDQKGKFIK
-532 NEVLIFRSGISTQE
+532 NEVLIFRSGISTQ
-546 VTKNRVV
+546 VSTINRVA
-553 TDITSYGIS
+553 TAITSHGIS
-562 DIKSV
+562 DVKSV
-567 YSNTGIA
+567 YSDTGI
-574 AGAGGTSIV
+574 GQGVGGNNIV
-583 GVNTFSAN
+583 GLNTFTAN
-591 VVQTPTLNVGVASV
+591 VVQTPALTVGSASISGFSAGVSTV
-605 TAFDGVLGLSTISSS
+605 TSA
-620 NVLFPGDVK
+620 NALFPGQIK
-629 VNNLLQYSDLSKS
+629 ENNLVEYSDPSSSTDK
-642 QDPILARVI
+642 ILAR
-651 GVTTS
+651 
-656 EVTVVGVTTVVGVAD
+656 VVGVTTTEVTIAGVTTVPGVAS
-671 GTLPTSTFAASD
+671 GKLPTTDFTASD
-683 LKVVSTELD
+683 FKVVTTALD

-703 PNEHIAAV
+703 PNENIATV
-711 DLTDAELTIR
+711 DLTDAELTLR
-721 KPFTVNIVN
+721 KPFTVDITN
-730 NQLSSTSLLTV
+730 NQLSSTSLLTA
-741 TLPEGEIYLSY
+741 TLPEGETYLSY

-763 GTTEALNQSNFS
+763 GTTEPLTRNNFA
-775 FSADLKELQIR
+775 FSANLRELQIR
-786 GLGADDTGAQLITT
+786 GLGADDTGAQLIAT
-800 VRKSNVKSKK
+800 VKKTNVKSKK
-810 KIKDRVKS
+810 KVKDRVKS

-826 PASGIGSTTFN
+826 PASGIGSTSLN
-837 DGLTYGNYPFGTRV
+837 DGLTYGDYPFGTRV
-851 QDNVISLNTPD
+851 QDSVISLNVPD
-862 IIEIHA
+862 VIEIHA
-868 IYETADPT
+868 IYETSDVS
-876 LTDANFGSPEM
+876 LTDSNFGAPEM
-887 TLTQLNGPSAS
+887 ALTQLNGPSAS
-898 TGDMTI
+898 TGDMVI
-904 GELIVGQT
+904 GELMVGQT

-924 TTTLRYLPKNNFKFV
+924 ATTVRYLPKNNFKFV
-939 EGETVVFQESSI
+939 EGETVEFQESSI
-951 TGGVSSLDTTSFNI
+951 SGGVSDLDTTSFNI

-979 YNHGFITRKTDSDS
+979 YNHGFITRKSDSDA

-1007 DSSDDGD
+1007 DPTDDGD

-1035 ILNTDLID
+1035 VLNTDLID
-1043 LRPRVNNYSVSEG
+1043 LRPRVSNYTVSEG
-1056 TRSPLEFLGRSF
+1056 SRSPLEFLGRSF
-1068 NATGNSV
+1068 NTTGNSV
-1075 PSILAS
+1075 PNILAS

-1105 KLQMKFGTPA
+1105 KLQMKFGTPS

-1138 PYLHNVEQA
+1138 PFLHNVQQA

-1183 NTANQFV
+1183 NTANQFI

-1210 FSTQDIR
+1210 FSTQDLR

-1226 SNNILRPKHSTNS
+1226 ANKILRPKHSTNS
-1239 FTLQTGPVVDV
+1239 FSLQTGPVVDV
-1250 DPTADKRTSAIDGS
+1250 DPTADKRTAAIDGT

-1270 DIISLDYSEVEW
+1270 DILSLDYSDVEW
-1282 LSQTLATRTE
+1282 ITQNFATRTE

-1311 SDNWVDQSRQKAK
+1311 SDNWVDQTRVEAR

-1347 ETGFAAEVWNSWETN
+1347 ETGFAPEVWNSWETT

-1375 STTTSSRTFG
+1375 STTTSTREFG

-1404 TTQPIEQ
+1404 TSQPIEQ
-1411 DVTDTIESGVKERT
+1411 DVVDTIESGIKERT
-1425 GTQYHVV
+1425 GTQYVV
-1432 ETFEE
+1432 TETFEE
-1437 VSVGDKVLSTEV
+1437 VSVGDKVLSTE
-1449 ISSVRSRNIEFYAA
+1449 IIASVRSRNVEFYAA

-1468 TQIYAFFDGKEVTKY
+1468 TRIYAFFDGKDVSKF
-1483 CVPKLIEITM
+1483 CVPKLIEISM
-1493 SSGVFQVGETVQGRV
+1493 SSGTFQVGETVQGRV

-1518 DVNPSIN
+1518 DTNPSIN

-1537 YDSPTEVYPD
+1537 YNSPTEVYPD
-1547 NPYVNGGI
+1547 NPYVDGGTI
-1555 VPEVYSSTSTTLNV
+1555 PEVYSSTSTTLNV

-1577 PQGDFFGYIQTGM
+1577 PQGDFFGYIQAGM
-1590 KLTGQTSGAEAEVTN
+1590 KLIGQTSGAEAEVTN

-1610 DRSSALLGS
+1610 DTSSALLGS
-1619 FFIPDGS
+1619 FFIPDAS
-1626 NKDNPSFE
+1626 NGDNPNFA

-1671 EQILSIRNAKIEQKK
+1671 DQILSIRNAKIEQKK
-1686 LFEDEIVNRTVDT
+1686 LFEDELVNRTVDT

-1707 GQASTSESIVGWYDP
+1707 GQASNSESIVGWYDP

-1735 EGIFVTKCDVF
+1735 EGVFITKCDVF
-1746 FRTKDDGDT
+1746 FRTKDDGNT
-1755 PVRMQIRTMENG
+1755 PVRMQIRTMDNG

-1776 SEVLIYP
+1776 SEVILYP
-1783 NDVNTSTDGSVA
+1783 DDVNTSTDGTVA

-1801 APVYLEGGKEY
+1801 APVYLEGGNEY

-1835 LTDAY
+1835 VSDAY

-1868 FTMYRADF
+1868 FTLYRADF

-1882 DLYSPELT
+1882 DLYSPELS

-1898 LMENPLNIISNDIRV
+1898 LMENPLNITSKEIRV
-1913 GLGTTLSDARYS
+1913 GLGTTVADDRYV
-1925 LGNTFFQG
+1925 LGNTFYQG
-1933 TASNRTAQG
+1933 TSANRTGQG
-1942 DLIGVGASAVGELTI
+1942 DLIGVGASATGTLSV

-1965 PADGQITY
+1965 PADGSFTY
-1973 SGVNLIAVSGNG
+1973 TGVNLVAVSGNG
-1985 SEATA
+1985 SGATA
-1990 NITVRDGVAIAA
+1990 DVTIEDGVAIGA
-2002 TISNAGGNGYQVGD
+2002 TINNNGGNGYQVGD
-2016 VVTISANAPLPSS
+2016 VVTISATAPDPSS

-2037 GRNARFTLTGIGH
+2037 GRNARFTLSGIGF
-2050 TSQLVLGNVQGEFI
+2050 TSQLILGNVQGEFT
-2064 TGAAGTIRFFD
+2064 TGAAGTIRFLD
-2075 NDDTEREL
+2075 SNDVDREL
-2083 NDIGSVGGDVT
+2083 NSASGGDVT

-2101 SISDGLHIK
+2101 EVSDGLHIK

-2122 NFVRIFKVLPDV
+2122 NFVRIFGVLPDV

-2140 AAYDKSSTDPLQITA
+2140 AAYDKSSTDPIQVSA
-2155 GTGDVFSTF
+2155 GTGDTFSTF
-2164 EGAGVSG
+2164 EGVGVG
-2171 TNTGLLLI
+2171 LTNTGLLLI
-2179 GEEIIEYTSTTSST
+2179 GEEVIEYTSTTSST
-2193 IGGSISRGTTPKSY
+2193 IGGSISRGVTPKSY

-2222 LARINKTHDLS
+2222 LARINGTHDLN
-2233 DVTIANPITLDS
+2233 DVTIPNPITLDS
-2245 YHIKLDMSEKFG
+2245 YHIKLDMSQKLG
-2257 TIGSTDNIDR
+2257 TLGINNNADR
-2267 STGVGLPKLFLNR
+2267 STGVGFPKLFLNR
-2280 SKSTGGDNVRATKN
+2280 SKSTGGDNVKGSKN
-2294 IAFEV
+2294 IAFEI
-2299 IKPSIHNITVEGTS
+2299 IKPSIHNITVEGTT

-2340 VVLNANNFLDSPR
+2340 VTLNTNNFLDSPR
-2353 AVFSKVNEDRKLDSI
+2353 AVFSKVNEDRKLNAI

-2393 QRCSVYAVSN
+2393 QRCSVYAISN
-2403 RVNSEVVNY
+2403 RVNSEVTDY

-2419 TLFNDPSACQY
+2419 SLFNDPSACQY

-2436 LANPASSIKILV
+2436 LENPASSIKIIV

-2457 VRAFYAINSDPGFEP
+2457 IRAFYAINSDPGFEP
-2472 IFEPFPGYLNLDI
+2472 IFEPFPGYLNLDV
-2485 NGEVINE
+2485 NGQVISE
-2492 ENSDGRSDTFVEN
+2492 ENNDGRPDIFIEN
-2505 SIKKGYSP
+2505 SIKRGYSA
-2513 YDTDFIERTFTIDD
+2513 YDTDFVERTFTIDD

-2532 SYRIKLVLTSTSQE
+2532 AYRIKLVMTSTSQE
-2546 LVPQL
+2546 LVPQM
-2551 KNLRVLALA
+2551 KNLRVIALA